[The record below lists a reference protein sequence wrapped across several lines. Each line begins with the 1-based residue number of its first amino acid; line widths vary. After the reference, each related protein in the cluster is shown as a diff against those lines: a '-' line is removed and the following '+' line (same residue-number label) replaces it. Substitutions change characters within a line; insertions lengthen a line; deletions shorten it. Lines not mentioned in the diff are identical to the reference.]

1 MTSMW
6 NAAEGDGFRAA
17 VRALTRRRVEIY
29 RDAGGTWRFA
39 ESLKSVSEDTAQEYE
54 GRTILEL
61 VQNGHDALGQAA
73 LGRIAVLAVTREDGG
88 VLYVANEGAVFTE
101 ENFRAITELALSSKA
116 AGEGIGNK
124 GLGFRSVLQLTD
136 WPEIYS
142 KSSPDS
148 RVFDGYCFRFARPE
162 DVRALVD
169 DPALAAR
176 VIEDISPLALPVPAD
191 VTDPVLKELAEDGY
205 STVVRL
211 PLRDRH
217 AWGLAVAQ
225 AEDMVNGEA
234 PLLLFL
240 DRVAELLVEVRDG
253 SDTVFRQALSRSE
266 RTSDLVTAGENN
278 SVREIDL
285 AEAGRYLLARR
296 TLDPEALSGAISR
309 SVQAREIDAAWDNW
323 DAEAWVAV
331 ALRLDVPLTHG
342 RMYTFL
348 PMAEGVHAPFPGH
361 AHAPFFT
368 KLARLDI
375 SETVALNAFLLDQL
389 AVLTVELGRRIRSQT
404 PHLLAADLVLDL
416 MCWDVPDRL
425 NAALGG
431 KLAAEPIVPLHGR
444 EAWGSLQ
451 GSYGWRPDGK
461 RSWRV
466 LTTAAL
472 TEAGADLLTPSVGP
486 VRHTRLDKLCRAV
499 LSRPFRP
506 PARLAAEWA
515 ETVAQSLIGCTE
527 PAGQVWAD
535 FYSDLSHAFARD
547 QGVLRGRR
555 IILTQDMRLRS
566 ALGSRAGSGR
576 QDATVFFHPEPDD
589 IADGDAAT
597 RVPGDLKALRR
608 RISFTHPAI
617 SWDVA
622 GRGFLER
629 NELVR
634 PYQLDRV
641 FDALN
646 DLLSDRPSEAL
657 SRDALTFAFRQ
668 YPLLTQSQRR
678 RLARIPF
685 RLPLADSGRWG
696 RAARCSFSPAW
707 GTEGAQR
714 LERFLTEGGSRI
726 PALAAQRDQWISGP
740 DDWPAQIRD
749 RVAYTEFL
757 EALGVC
763 DGLRPGAVGERLG
776 ACQGYE
782 LRPSG
787 LAVRLGLEDALA
799 NAWAADVRSGWTKFA
814 HPYTPY
820 EFTKAPAHLAGAT
833 EVAGLG
839 SAARREFAEL
849 LMHGLRTWGE
859 EVLTVTV
866 HRPTYPFK
874 DAHVWPTPLA
884 SYLRSL
890 AWLPVEDP
898 DGPSFVEPR
907 RAWFSTDG
915 ELPAFIPALPLSARR
930 LLTDRGVVERML
942 RLGLRRWDDPQHAG
956 AAVKQ
961 LADVLDEGDVPEYL
975 SVSFKRHYKQA
986 WSHIARTGRWPWAP
1000 GEEARLVV
1008 SRTNVLGTFTPS
1020 ADEAPVIVCD
1030 EADPLK
1036 EALIEP
1042 AGHPLLVAPEESGDA
1057 VVRLAEAN
1065 GLRAQRTSATHV
1077 QVRHRDGAPITPSGQ
1092 VAPFTRGREWL
1103 VTVVALAMELKSG
1116 AFVRRSE
1123 RGVRAALERLRAL
1136 RVVHAD
1142 DVEITISGTPAEPP
1156 SSTRALPLPDDEHPT
1171 VVVWRSDEGWD
1182 ELQAATPAVAQL
1194 LGRPWLQD
1202 ALELVL
1208 VKLERSFGGSS
1219 PTLVDDS
1226 VLAAALDTTEAKV
1239 AEIRR
1244 NLTGDVQDTVRL
1256 LRPVLACLA
1265 ADVWNE
1271 EAAHL
1276 LGRAAGERELA
1287 GVLDR
1292 LAPGLP
1298 LPSAE
1303 LVALARSCTKPAE
1316 LRDELGLDFQQ
1327 FNAALATLGPGYSP
1341 DYYPDRHEQVFGDF
1355 VRARSGILFDRLR
1368 ERYAVAAQQGE
1379 DISGYAAAR
1388 GLHDLRPDPDWLP
1401 RFITPPE
1408 EAMRDRVR
1416 EWLRAHGADGDL
1428 ERPTELEP
1436 VDRLRARNTAALD
1449 ALVPILPP
1457 LVTAWCRRHGVQVPA
1472 GWHGA
1477 VLMECR
1483 SHIDGTG
1490 LGDLLPLSEK
1500 HLLDAVERAVGWPDG
1515 MPHATDPAALGLTAK
1530 DFAQAAALTQGSGGS
1545 TTVAPRTI
1553 IIGDAEV
1560 RVGSDQL
1567 STIADIASK
1576 TIDEAFLAQS
1586 GRVRLDTVTGVP
1598 RPRSGGGPSPKPRI
1612 IVAKMKRT
1620 NEDQRSAIG
1629 LVGEVAA
1636 RAWLQRHYPDVRW
1649 TSGYAAVVNGDDE
1662 ASDSLGYD
1670 FEVTWRD
1677 TTRLYEVKALSDPCA
1692 ERVEFELGPS
1702 EVDAARR
1709 HARSNRYRILLI
1721 TSALV
1726 PEERRVFD
1734 LPNPFSAQGRD
1745 RFRMVSRGV
1754 RYQCSPLGKERPSDS
1769 H

>member
-1 MTSMW
+1 MTSTW
-6 NAAEGDGFRAA
+6 DAAECDRFRSA
-17 VRALTRRRVEIY
+17 VLALTRRRVEIY
-29 RDAGGTWRFA
+29 RGAGETWRFA

-61 VQNGHDALGQAA
+61 VQNGHDAIGEAA
-73 LGRIAVLAVTREDGG
+73 PGRIAVLVVPQEDDGI
-88 VLYVANEGAVFTE
+88 LYVANEGAVFAE

-124 GLGFRSVLQLTD
+124 GLGFRSVLQLSD

-148 RVFDGYCFRFARPE
+148 EVFDGYCFRFARPE
-162 DVRALVD
+162 DVRTLVD
-169 DPALAAR
+169 DPVLAAR
-176 VIEDISPLALPVPAD
+176 VIKDISPLALPVPAD
-191 VTDPVLKELAEDGY
+191 ATDPVLKELAEDGY

-217 AWGLAVAQ
+217 AWWLAVAQ
-225 AEDMVNGEA
+225 ARDMADGEA

-240 DRVAELLVEVRDG
+240 DRVTEVLVEVRDG
-253 SDTVFRQALSRSE
+253 SDTGFRSVLSRAE
-266 RTSDLVTAGENN
+266 RASDLVVACENDW
-278 SVREIDL
+278 VREVDL
-285 AEAGRYLLARR
+285 AGAGCYLLARR

-309 SVQAREIDAAWDNW
+309 SVQAREIDAAWENW

-331 ALRLDVPLTHG
+331 ALRIDAPLTHG

-375 SETVALNAFLLDQL
+375 SETVTLNAFLLDQL
-389 AVLTVELGRRIRSQT
+389 AVLTVELSRRIRSQT
-404 PHLLAADLVLDL
+404 PHLRAADLVLDL
-416 MCWDVPDRL
+416 MCWDSPDRL
-425 NAALGG
+425 DTALNE

-451 GSYGWRPDGK
+451 DSYGWRPDGK

-466 LTTAAL
+466 LTAEAL
-472 TEAGADLLTPSVGP
+472 TRAGADLLAPSVGP
-486 VRHTRLDKLCRAV
+486 ARHTRLDKLCRAV

-506 PARLAAEWA
+506 PSLLVAEWA
-515 ETVAQSLIGCTE
+515 ETVARSLLGGTE

-547 QGVLRGRR
+547 QVVLRGRR
-555 IILTQDMRLRS
+555 IILTQDMQLRS
-566 ALGSRAGSGR
+566 ALGGRAGSGR
-576 QDATVFFHPEPDD
+576 QEATVFFHPGPDD
-589 IADGDAAT
+589 MADGDTVT

-617 SWDVA
+617 AWDIA

-641 FDALN
+641 FDALD
-646 DLLSDRPSEAL
+646 DLLSDHPSEAL
-657 SRDALTFAFRQ
+657 RRDALTFAFRQ
-668 YPLLTQSQRR
+668 YPLLTQAQRR
-678 RLARIPF
+678 RLADIPF
-685 RLPLADSGRWG
+685 RLPLAGTGRWG
-696 RAARCSFSPAW
+696 RAASCSFSPAW
-707 GTEGAQR
+707 GTEGARR
-714 LERFLTEGGSRI
+714 LERFLAEGGTRI

-740 DDWPAQIRD
+740 DDWPAPVRD
-749 RVAYTEFL
+749 RAAYAEFL

-776 ACQGYE
+776 ACQGHE

-799 NAWAADVRSGWTKFA
+799 EAWPADVKSEWTKFA

-839 SAARREFAEL
+839 PSARREFAEL
-849 LMHGLRTWGE
+849 LMHGLRTWDE

-884 SYLRSL
+884 SCLRSM

-898 DGPSFVEPR
+898 EGPSFVEPR
-907 RAWFSTDG
+907 RAWFSADG
-915 ELPAFIPALPLSARR
+915 ELPAFVPALPLSTRR
-930 LLTDRGVVERML
+930 LLSDKSVVERMV
-942 RLGLRRWDDPQHAG
+942 RLGLRRWDDQQHAG
-956 AAVKQ
+956 AVVKQ
-961 LADVLDEGDVPEYL
+961 LAGVLDKGDVPEYL
-975 SVSFKRHYKQA
+975 SVSFKRHYERA
-986 WSHIARTGRWPWAP
+986 WSDIARTGRWPWAR

-1008 SRTNVLGTFTPS
+1008 SRSHVLGTFAPS
-1020 ADEAPVIVCD
+1020 SDDVPVIVCD
-1030 EADPLK
+1030 ETDPLK

-1042 AGHPLLVAPEESGDA
+1042 AGHPVLVAPAESGDT

-1077 QVRHRDGAPITPSGQ
+1077 QVRHRDGAPIAPSGQ
-1092 VAPFTRGREWL
+1092 AAVFIRGREWL

-1142 DVEITISGTPAEPP
+1142 DVEITVSGTPAEPP

-1171 VVVWRSDEGWD
+1171 VVVWRSEEGWD
-1182 ELQAATPAVAQL
+1182 ELQAATPAIAQL

-1208 VKLERSFGGSS
+1208 VKLERSFVGVS
-1219 PTLVDDS
+1219 PTLVDDG

-1239 AEIRR
+1239 VESRR

-1265 ADVWNE
+1265 ADAWNE

-1276 LGRAAGERELA
+1276 LNRAAGERELA
-1287 GVLDR
+1287 GIMDR
-1292 LAPGLP
+1292 LAPDLP
-1298 LPSAE
+1298 LSSAE
-1303 LVALARSCTKPAE
+1303 LVALARSCTTPAE
-1316 LRDELGLDFQQ
+1316 LRDELGIDFQQ
-1327 FNAALATLGPGYSP
+1327 FNAAMAALGPGYSP
-1341 DYYPDRHEQVFGDF
+1341 DYYPDRHDQVFGDF
-1355 VRARSGILFDRLR
+1355 VRARFGILLDRLR
-1368 ERYAVAAQQGE
+1368 ERYAAAARQGE
-1379 DISGYAAAR
+1379 DISGYAVAR
-1388 GLHDLRPDPDWLP
+1388 GLHDLQPDPDWLP

-1408 EAMRDRVR
+1408 EVMCARVG
-1416 EWLRAHGADGDL
+1416 EWLRAHGADDDL

-1436 VDRLRARNTAALD
+1436 ADRLRALNTAALD
-1449 ALVPILPP
+1449 ALVPTLTP

-1490 LGDLLPLSEK
+1490 LGDLLLLTEK
-1500 HLLDAVERAVGWPDG
+1500 DLLDAVERAVGWPDG
-1515 MPHATDPAALGLTAK
+1515 MPHATAPAALGLTNK
-1530 DFAQAAALTQGSGGS
+1530 DFAPTAAPSQGSGGS
-1545 TTVAPRTI
+1545 TIVAPRTI
-1553 IIGDAEV
+1553 TIGDAEV

-1567 STIADIASK
+1567 STIADIASR
-1576 TIDEAFLAQS
+1576 TVDEAFLAQS
-1586 GRVRLDTVTGVP
+1586 GRVRLDPVTGVP
-1598 RPRSGGGPSPKPRI
+1598 RPRSGGSSSAKPRI
-1612 IVAKMKRT
+1612 IVAKTKRAS
-1620 NEDQRSAIG
+1620 EDQRSAIG

-1649 TSGYAAVVNGDDE
+1649 VSGYAAVVNGDAE

-1670 FEVTWRD
+1670 FAVAWRD
-1677 TTRLYEVKALSDPCA
+1677 TTRLYEVKALSDPVA

-1702 EVDAARR
+1702 EVDAARS

-1734 LPNPFSAQGRD
+1734 LPNPFSAHGRD

-1754 RYQCSPLGKERPSDS
+1754 RYQCSPLGKG
-1769 H
+1769 

>member
-1 MTSMW
+1 MW
-6 NAAEGDGFRAA
+6 GAAEGDGFRAA
-17 VRALTRRRVEIY
+17 VSALTRRRVEIY
-29 RDAGGTWRFA
+29 RDAGETWRFA

-61 VQNGHDALGQAA
+61 VQNGHDALGDAA
-73 LGRIAVLAVTREDGG
+73 PGRIAVLAVSLEGGG
-88 VLYVANEGAVFTE
+88 VLYIANEGAVFAE

-142 KSSPDS
+142 KSAPDS
-148 RVFDGYCFRFARPE
+148 QTYDGYCFRFARPE
-162 DVRALVD
+162 DVRTLVD
-169 DPALAAR
+169 DSALAAR

-225 AEDMVNGEA
+225 AQNMVNGEA

-253 SDTVFRQALSRSE
+253 SDTAFRQALSRTE
-266 RTSDLVTAGENN
+266 RTSDLVTAGENDW
-278 SVREIDL
+278 VREVDL
-285 AEAGRYLLARR
+285 AGAGRYLLARR
-296 TLDPEALSGAISR
+296 TLDPEALSGAVSR
-309 SVQAREIDAAWDNW
+309 SVQAREIDAAWENW

-331 ALRLDVPLTHG
+331 ALRLDAPLPNG

-375 SETVALNAFLLDQL
+375 SETVSLNAFLLDQL
-389 AVLTVELGRRIRSQT
+389 AVLTVELSRRIRSET

-416 MCWDVPDRL
+416 TCWDVPDRL
-425 NAALGG
+425 DAALDGG
-431 KLAAEPIVPLHGR
+431 LTAEPIVPLHGSQ
-444 EAWGSLQ
+444 AWGSLRD
-451 GSYGWRPDGK
+451 SYGWPDGK

-466 LTTAAL
+466 LTIEAL
-472 TEAGADLLTPSVGP
+472 TGVGADLLTPSVGTA
-486 VRHTRLDKLCRAV
+486 RHTRLDKLCRVV

-506 PARLAAEWA
+506 PALLAAEWTEA
-515 ETVAQSLIGCTE
+515 VARSLLGGTE

-535 FYSDLSHAFARD
+535 FYSDVSHAFARD

-555 IILTQDMRLRS
+555 IILDQDMRLRS
-566 ALGSRAGSGR
+566 ALGGRTESGR

-597 RVPGDLKALRR
+597 RVPGELRALRR

-617 SWDVA
+617 AWDSA

-641 FDALN
+641 FDALD
-646 DLLSDRPSEAL
+646 DLLCGHPSEAL
-657 SRDALTFAFRQ
+657 GRDALTFAFRQ
-668 YPLLTQSQRR
+668 YPLLSNAQRR

-685 RLPLADSGRWG
+685 RLPLADTDRWG

-707 GTEGAQR
+707 GTEGARR
-714 LERFLTEGGSRI
+714 LERFLAEGGSRI
-726 PALAAQRDQWISGP
+726 PALVAQRDQWISGP
-740 DDWPAQIRD
+740 DDWPAPVQD
-749 RVAYTEFL
+749 RAAYTEFL

-763 DGLRPGAVGERLG
+763 DGLRPGVVGERLG
-776 ACQGYE
+776 ARQGHE
-782 LRPSG
+782 LRLAG
-787 LAVRLGLEDALA
+787 LAAGFGLGDPLA
-799 NAWAADVRSGWTKFA
+799 DTWCADVRSGWTKFQ
-814 HPYTPY
+814 HPYTLY
-820 EFTKAPAHLAGAT
+820 EFMHPPAHLAGAT

-839 SAARREFAEL
+839 PVARREFAEL

-859 EVLTVTV
+859 EVFTVTV
-866 HRPTYPFK
+866 HRPTYTFK
-874 DAHVWPTPLA
+874 DAHTWPTPLA
-884 SYLRSL
+884 SYLRGM
-890 AWLPVEDP
+890 AWLPVDDP
-898 DGPSFVEPR
+898 DSPSFVEPR
-907 RAWFSTDG
+907 RAWFTADG
-915 ELPAFIPALPLSARR
+915 ELPAFVPALPLSTRR
-930 LLTDRGVVERML
+930 LLTHKSVVERML
-942 RLGLRRWDDPQHAG
+942 KLGLRRWDAPQHAG

-961 LADVLDEGDVPEYL
+961 LADLLDKGYVPEYL
-975 SVSFKRHYKQA
+975 SVSFKRHYERA
-986 WSHIARTGRWPWAP
+986 WSNIARTGRWPWAQ

-1008 SRTNVLGTFTPS
+1008 SRTHELGTFTPS

-1042 AGHPLLVAPEESGDA
+1042 AGHPVLVATAESGDA
-1057 VVRLAEAN
+1057 LVRLAEGN
-1065 GLRAQRTSATHV
+1065 GLRVQRTSVTQV
-1077 QVRHRDGAPITPSGQ
+1077 QVRHRDGAPIKPSGQ
-1092 VAPFTRGREWL
+1092 AAVFIREREWL
-1103 VTVVALAMELKSG
+1103 VTVLALAMELKSG
-1116 AFVRRSE
+1116 AFVRPSE
-1123 RGVRAALERLRAL
+1123 RGVRAALERLRAI
-1136 RVVHAD
+1136 RVVLAD
-1142 DVEITISGTPAEPP
+1142 DVEITVSGTPAKPP

-1226 VLAAALDTTEAKV
+1226 TLAAALDTTEARV

-1265 ADVWNE
+1265 ADAWNE

-1276 LGRAAGERELA
+1276 LGRAAGERELVA
-1287 GVLDR
+1287 IVDR

-1298 LPSAE
+1298 LPPAE
-1303 LVALARSCTKPAE
+1303 LVALARSCTRWAE
-1316 LRDELGLDFQQ
+1316 LRDELALDFEQ
-1327 FNAALATLGPGYSP
+1327 FNVALVALGYPP
-1341 DYYPDRHEQVFGDF
+1341 EYYPDRHEQVFGDF
-1355 VRARSGILFDRLR
+1355 VRARSGIILDRLR

-1379 DISGYAAAR
+1379 DIAGYSVAR
-1388 GLHDLRPDPDWLP
+1388 GLHDLQPDPDWLP

-1416 EWLRAHGADGDL
+1416 EWLRAHGADDDL

-1449 ALVPILPP
+1449 ALVPTLTP
-1457 LVTAWCRRHGVQVPA
+1457 LVTAWCHRHGVQVPG

-1477 VLMECR
+1477 VLLECK
-1483 SHIDGTG
+1483 SFIDGTG
-1490 LGDLLPLSEK
+1490 LGDLLPLSEGR
-1500 HLLDAVERAVGWPDG
+1500 LLDAVGHAVGWPAG
-1515 MPHATDPAALGLTAK
+1515 MPPAAEAAALGLT
-1530 DFAQAAALTQGSGGS
+1530 DRDLTQTATRARDSGAS
-1545 TTVAPRTI
+1545 TIVAPRTI
-1553 IIGDAEV
+1553 TIGDAEV

-1567 STIADIASK
+1567 STIADIASR
-1576 TIDEAFLAQS
+1576 TIDEAFLVQS

-1598 RPRSGGGPSPKPRI
+1598 RPRSGGGPIAKPRI
-1612 IVAKMKRT
+1612 VVAKTKRT

-1649 TSGYAAVVNGDDE
+1649 VSGYAAVVNGDDA

-1677 TTRLYEVKALSDPCA
+1677 TTRLYEVKALSDPSA
-1692 ERVEFELGPS
+1692 ERVEFELGAS

-1709 HARSNRYRILLI
+1709 HARGNRYRILLI
-1721 TSALV
+1721 TSALA
-1726 PEERRVFD
+1726 PEDRRVFD

-1754 RYQCSPLGKERPSDS
+1754 RYQCSPLGKG
-1769 H
+1769 

>member
-6 NAAEGDGFRAA
+6 DAAECDRFRSA
-17 VRALTRRRVEIY
+17 VLALTRRRVEIY
-29 RDAGGTWRFA
+29 RDAGESWRFA

-73 LGRIAVLAVTREDGG
+73 PGRIAVLAVTRKDGG
-88 VLYVANEGAVFTE
+88 VLYVANEGAVFAE
-101 ENFRAITELALSSKA
+101 KNFRAITELALSSKA

-148 RVFDGYCFRFARPE
+148 QVFDGYCFRFARPK
-162 DVRALVD
+162 DVRTLVD

-205 STVVRL
+205 ATVVRL

-225 AEDMVNGEA
+225 AEDVVNGEA

-253 SDTVFRQALSRSE
+253 SDTAFRQALSRTE
-266 RTSDLVTAGENN
+266 RTSDLVTA
-278 SVREIDL
+278 SDDDWVREVDL
-285 AEAGRYLLARR
+285 AGAGRYLLARR
-296 TLDPEALSGAISR
+296 TLDPGALKGAISR
-309 SVQAREIDAAWDNW
+309 SVQARAIDAAWENW

-331 ALRLDVPLTHG
+331 ALRLDVPLPNG

-389 AVLTVELGRRIRSQT
+389 AVLTVELSRRIRSEA

-425 NAALGG
+425 DVALDGR
-431 KLAAEPIVPLHGR
+431 LASEPIVPLHGK

-451 GSYGWRPDGK
+451 DSYGWPDGK

-466 LTTAAL
+466 VTTEAL
-472 TEAGADLLTPSVGP
+472 TRAGADLLTPFVGP

-506 PARLAAEWA
+506 SALLAAEWA
-515 ETVAQSLIGCTE
+515 EIVARSLLGGTE

-535 FYSDLSHAFARD
+535 FYSDLSHVFARD

-555 IILTQDMRLRS
+555 IILDQDRRLRS
-566 ALGSRAGSGR
+566 ALGGGTETGR

-589 IADGDAAT
+589 ITDGAATT

-617 SWDVA
+617 AWDSA

-641 FDALN
+641 FDALD
-646 DLLSDRPSEAL
+646 DLLSGHPSEAL
-657 SRDALTFAFRQ
+657 GRDALTFAFRQ
-668 YPLLTQSQRR
+668 YPLLTQAQRR

-707 GTEGAQR
+707 GTEGARR
-714 LERFLTEGGSRI
+714 LERFLTEGGFRI

-740 DDWPAQIRD
+740 DDWPAPVRD
-749 RVAYTEFL
+749 RAAYAEFL

-799 NAWAADVRSGWTKFA
+799 EAWPADVRSGWTKFA
-814 HPYTPY
+814 HPYTSY
-820 EFTKAPAHLAGAT
+820 EFTKALPHLAGAT

-849 LMHGLRTWGE
+849 LMHGLRTWDE

-884 SYLRSL
+884 SYLRSM

-898 DGPSFVEPR
+898 EGPSFVEPR
-907 RAWFSTDG
+907 RAWFSADG
-915 ELPAFIPALPLSARR
+915 ELPAFVPALPLSTRR
-930 LLTDRGVVERML
+930 LLSDKSVVERMV

-956 AAVKQ
+956 AVVKQ
-961 LADVLDEGDVPEYL
+961 LADVLDKGDVPEYL
-975 SVSFKRHYKQA
+975 SVSFKRHYERA
-986 WSHIARTGRWPWAP
+986 CSDIARTGRWPWAR

-1008 SRTNVLGTFTPS
+1008 SRAHVLGTFTPS
-1020 ADEAPVIVCD
+1020 SDEVPVIVCD
-1030 EADPLK
+1030 ETDPLK

-1042 AGHPLLVAPEESGDA
+1042 AGHPVLVVPAESGDA

-1092 VAPFTRGREWL
+1092 AAVFIRGREWL
-1103 VTVVALAMELKSG
+1103 VTVVALALELKSG

-1142 DVEITISGTPAEPP
+1142 DVEITVAGTPAEPP

-1171 VVVWRSDEGWD
+1171 VVVWRSEEGWD
-1182 ELQAATPAVAQL
+1182 ELQAATPAIAQL

-1208 VKLERSFGGSS
+1208 VKLERSFGGVS
-1219 PTLVDDS
+1219 PTLVDDG

-1239 AEIRR
+1239 VEIRR

-1265 ADVWNE
+1265 ADAWNE

-1287 GVLDR
+1287 GIIDR
-1292 LAPGLP
+1292 LAPDLP

-1303 LVALARSCTKPAE
+1303 LVALARACTKPAE
-1316 LRDELGLDFQQ
+1316 VRDELGIDFQQ
-1327 FNAALATLGPGYSP
+1327 FNAALAALGPGYSP
-1341 DYYPDRHEQVFGDF
+1341 DYYPHRHEQVFGDF
-1355 VRARSGILFDRLR
+1355 VSARFRILLDRLR
-1368 ERYAVAAQQGE
+1368 ERYAAAARQGE

-1388 GLHDLRPDPDWLP
+1388 GLHDLQPDPDWLP

-1408 EAMRDRVR
+1408 EAMRARVR
-1416 EWLRAHGADGDL
+1416 EWLRAHGADDDL

-1436 VDRLRARNTAALD
+1436 ADRLRAHNTAALD
-1449 ALVPILPP
+1449 ALVPTLTP
-1457 LVTAWCRRHGVQVPA
+1457 LVTAWCRRHGVRVPA

-1490 LGDLLPLSEK
+1490 LGDLLLLSEK

-1515 MPHATDPAALGLTAK
+1515 MPHATDPAALGLTDK
-1530 DFAQAAALTQGSGGS
+1530 DFAPTVAPPQGSGGS
-1545 TTVAPRTI
+1545 TNVAPRTI
-1553 IIGDAEV
+1553 TIGDAEV

-1567 STIADIASK
+1567 STIADIASRSV
-1576 TIDEAFLAQS
+1576 DEAFLAQS

-1598 RPRSGGGPSPKPRI
+1598 RPRSGGGSSAKPRI
-1612 IVAKMKRT
+1612 VVAKTKRAS
-1620 NEDQRSAIG
+1620 EDQRSAIG

-1649 TSGYAAVVNGDDE
+1649 VSGYAAVVNGDDE
-1662 ASDSLGYD
+1662 TSDSLGYD
-1670 FEVTWRD
+1670 FEVAWRD
-1677 TTRLYEVKALSDPCA
+1677 TTRLYEVKALSDPGA

-1702 EVDAARR
+1702 EVDTARR

-1754 RYQCSPLGKERPSDS
+1754 RYQCSPLGRG
-1769 H
+1769 

>member
-1 MTSMW
+1 MI
-6 NAAEGDGFRAA
+6 AR
-17 VRALTRRRVEIY
+17 TRRRIEIY
-29 RDAGGTWRFA
+29 RDAGETWRFA

-61 VQNGHDALGQAA
+61 VQNGHDALGSAVP
-73 LGRIAVLAVTREDGG
+73 GRIAVLAVSQESGG
-88 VLYVANEGAVFTE
+88 VLYVANEGAGFAE

-142 KSSPDS
+142 KSSAAS
-148 RVFDGYCFRFARPE
+148 AAFDGYCFRFARPE
-162 DVRALVD
+162 DVRILVE
-169 DPALAAR
+169 DPALATR

-191 VTDPVLKELAEDGY
+191 VADPVLKELAEDGY

-211 PLRDRH
+211 PLRNQH
-217 AWGLAVAQ
+217 AWRLAVAQ

-253 SDTVFRQALSRSE
+253 SDGAFRHVLSRAE
-266 RTSDLVTAGENN
+266 RTSDVVIPRETDW
-278 SVREIDL
+278 VREVDL
-285 AEAGRYLLARR
+285 AGAGRYLLARR
-296 TLDPEALSGAISR
+296 TLECEALSGAISR
-309 SVQAREIDAAWDNW
+309 SVQAREIDAAWENW

-331 ALRLDVPLTHG
+331 ALRLDTPLTHG

-348 PMAEGVHAPFPGH
+348 PMAAGVHAPFPGY

-375 SETVALNAFLLDQL
+375 SEAVALNAFLLDQL
-389 AVLTVELGRRIRSQT
+389 AVLTVDLSRRIRSET

-416 MCWDVPDRL
+416 MCWDAPARL
-425 NAALGG
+425 DAALDRQ
-431 KLAAEPIVPLHGR
+431 LANEPIVPLHGR

-451 GSYGWRPDGK
+451 DSYGWPDGK

-466 LTTAAL
+466 LTTEAL
-472 TEAGADLLTPSVGP
+472 TQAGAELLAPSVGS

-506 PARLAAEWA
+506 PARLAAEWV
-515 ETVAQSLIGCTE
+515 ETVARALLGSEEPSGLI
-527 PAGQVWAD
+527 WAD
-535 FYSDLSHAFARD
+535 FYSDVSHAFARD
-547 QGVLRGRR
+547 HSVLRGRR
-555 IILTQDMRLRS
+555 IILDQDMRLRS
-566 ALGSRAGSGR
+566 ALGGRTPSGK
-576 QDATVFFHPEPDD
+576 QDATVFFHPGLDD
-589 IADGDAAT
+589 SADGDAAT

-617 SWDVA
+617 AWDSA

-641 FDALN
+641 FDALH
-646 DLLSDRPSEAL
+646 DLLSARPSEAL
-657 SRDALTFAFRQ
+657 SRDALTFVFRQ
-668 YPLLTQSQRR
+668 FPLLTQAQRR

-685 RLPLADSGRWG
+685 RLPLAAGDRWG
-696 RAARCSFSPAW
+696 RAVRCSFSPAW

-714 LERFLTEGGSRI
+714 LERFLAEGGARI
-726 PALAAQRDQWISGP
+726 PDLAAQQDQWISGP
-740 DDWPAQIRD
+740 DDWPAPVRD
-749 RVAYTEFL
+749 RAVYAEFL
-757 EALGVC
+757 AALGVC
-763 DGLRPGAVGERLG
+763 DGLRPASVGERLG

-782 LRPSG
+782 LRPSI
-787 LAVRLGLEDALA
+787 LAVRFGLEDTLA
-799 NAWAADVRSGWTKFA
+799 DAWSADVKSGWTKFT

-820 EFTKAPAHLAGAT
+820 EFAHAPAYLAGAT

-859 EVLTVTV
+859 DVLTVTV

-874 DAHVWPTPLA
+874 DAHTWPTPLA

-898 DGPSFVEPR
+898 DGTSFVEPR

-915 ELPAFIPALPLSARR
+915 ELPAFIPALPLSTRR
-930 LLTDRGVVERML
+930 LLTDRAVAERMV
-942 RLGLRRWDDPQHAG
+942 RLGLRKWDDPQYAG

-961 LADVLDEGDVPEYL
+961 LGDVLGKGDVPEYL
-975 SVSFKRHYKQA
+975 SVSFKRHYERA
-986 WSHIARTGRWPWAP
+986 WSHIVRTGRWPWAP

-1008 SRTNVLGTFTPS
+1008 SRTNVLGTFTPA
-1020 ADEAPVIVCD
+1020 ADETPVIVCD

-1036 EALIEP
+1036 EALIEL
-1042 AGHPLLVAPEESGDA
+1042 AGHPVLVAPAESGDA

-1065 GLRAQRTSATHV
+1065 GLKTERTSVTHV
-1077 QVRHRDGAPITPSGQ
+1077 LVRHRDGAPITPSEQAAVLLG
-1092 VAPFTRGREWL
+1092 GREWL

-1123 RGVRAALERLRAL
+1123 RGVRAALERLRAI

-1142 DVEITISGTPAEPP
+1142 DVEITVSGTPTEPP
-1156 SSTRALPLPDDEHPT
+1156 STTRALPLPDEEHPT
-1171 VVVWRSDEGWD
+1171 VVVWRSEEGWD
-1182 ELQAATPAVAQL
+1182 ELQAATPAIAQL

-1208 VKLERSFGGSS
+1208 VKLERSFGGNS
-1219 PTLVDDS
+1219 PTHIDDS

-1239 AEIRR
+1239 TEIRR
-1244 NLTGDVQDTVRL
+1244 ALTGDVQDTVRL

-1265 ADVWNE
+1265 ADWNE
-1271 EAAHL
+1271 EAAYV
-1276 LGRAAGERELA
+1276 LGRAVGEREL
-1287 GVLDR
+1287 VEIIDR
-1292 LAPGLP
+1292 FAPGLP
-1298 LPSAE
+1298 LSSAE

-1316 LRDELGLDFQQ
+1316 LRDELGLELQQ
-1327 FNAALATLGPGYSP
+1327 FNAALSSLGPGYSP
-1341 DYYPDRHEQVFGDF
+1341 DHYPARHEQVFGDF
-1355 VRARSGILFDRLR
+1355 VRARSGTILDRLR
-1368 ERYAVAAQQGE
+1368 ERYAVAARQGE
-1379 DISGYAAAR
+1379 DMSGYAAAR
-1388 GLHDLRPDPDWLP
+1388 SLHDLQPDQGWLP
-1401 RFITPPE
+1401 LFITPPE
-1408 EAMRDRVR
+1408 EPMHNRVQ
-1416 EWLRAHGADGDL
+1416 EWLRAHGADDDL
-1428 ERPTELEP
+1428 ERPTGLQP
-1436 VDRLRARNTAALD
+1436 VDRLRVLNATALE
-1449 ALVPILPP
+1449 ALVPTLVP
-1457 LVTAWCRRHGVQVPA
+1457 LVAAWCRRHGAQVPA

-1477 VLMECR
+1477 VLLECK
-1483 SHIDGTG
+1483 SLIDGTG
-1490 LGDLLPLSEK
+1490 MSDLLLLSKEQ
-1500 HLLDAVERAVGWPDG
+1500 LLDEVRRAVGWPAG
-1515 MPHATDPAALGLTAK
+1515 MPHTANPATLGLTDK
-1530 DFAQAAALTQGSGGS
+1530 DLAQTTARSQGSGGS
-1545 TTVAPRTI
+1545 IGAAPRTI
-1553 IIGDAEV
+1553 TIGDAEV
-1560 RVGSDQL
+1560 RVGRDQF
-1567 STIADIASK
+1567 SAIADIASR
-1576 TIDEAFLAQS
+1576 TIDESFLAQT
-1586 GRVRLDTVTGVP
+1586 GRVRLDTVAGVP
-1598 RPRSGGGPSPKPRI
+1598 RPRHGGASSAKPRI
-1612 IVAKMKRT
+1612 VVAKMT
-1620 NEDQRSAIG
+1620 QANEDQRSAIG

-1636 RAWLQRHYPDVRW
+1636 RAWLQRHYPDVKW
-1649 TSGYAAVVNGDDE
+1649 TSGYAAVINDDHE

-1670 FEVTWRD
+1670 FEVAWRD
-1677 TTRLYEVKALSDPCA
+1677 TTRLFEVKALSEPCA

-1709 HARSNRYRILLI
+1709 HARGNRYRILLI

-1726 PEERRVFD
+1726 PEERHVFE

-1745 RFRMVSRGV
+1745 RFRGIAEVSPKGAT
-1754 RYQCSPLGKERPSDS
+1754 G
-1769 H
+1769 

>member
-6 NAAEGDGFRAA
+6 DAAEDDGFRSA
-17 VRALTRRRVEIY
+17 VLALTRRRVEIY
-29 RDAGGTWRFA
+29 RDAGETWRFA

-73 LGRIAVLAVTREDGG
+73 PGRIAVLAVNRDDGG
-88 VLYVANEGAVFTE
+88 FLYVANEGAVFAE
-101 ENFRAITELALSSKA
+101 ANFRAITELALSSKA

-142 KSSPDS
+142 KSSPGS
-148 RVFDGYCFRFARPE
+148 PVLDGYCFRFAGPE
-162 DVRALVD
+162 DVRSLVD

-225 AEDMVNGEA
+225 AQDMVNGEA

-240 DRVAELLVEVRDG
+240 DRVAGLLVEVRDG
-253 SDTVFRQALSRSE
+253 SDTAFRQALSRTE
-266 RTSDLVTAGENN
+266 RTSDLVTAGE
-278 SVREIDL
+278 SDWVREVDL
-285 AEAGRYLLARR
+285 AGAGRYLLARR
-296 TLDPEALSGAISR
+296 TLDPGALSGAISR
-309 SVQAREIDAAWDNW
+309 SVTAREIDAAWENW

-331 ALRLDVPLTHG
+331 ALRLDASLAHG

-389 AVLTVELGRRIRSQT
+389 AALTVELSRRLRSET

-416 MCWDVPDRL
+416 MCWDLPDRL
-425 NAALGG
+425 DAALDG
-431 KLAAEPIVPLHGR
+431 KLAAEPIVPLLGS

-451 GSYGWRPDGK
+451 NSYGWPDGK

-466 LTTAAL
+466 LTTEAL
-472 TEAGADLLTPSVGP
+472 TRSGADLLTPSVGP
-486 VRHTRLDKLCRAV
+486 VRHTRLDKLSRAV

-506 PARLAAEWA
+506 PALLAAEWA
-515 ETVAQSLIGCTE
+515 ETVARSLLGGSGT
-527 PAGQVWAD
+527 AGRVWAD

-555 IILTQDMRLRS
+555 IILDQDMRLRR
-566 ALGSRAGSGR
+566 ALGGRTESGR
-576 QDATVFFHPEPDD
+576 QDATVFFHPEPGDH
-589 IADGDAAT
+589 ADGDSAT

-617 SWDVA
+617 AWDAA

-641 FDALN
+641 FDALD
-646 DLLSDRPSEAL
+646 DLLGGHPSEAL
-657 SRDALTFAFRQ
+657 GRDALTFAFRQ
-668 YPLLTQSQRR
+668 YPLLTQAQRR

-685 RLPLADSGRWG
+685 RLPLADAGRWG

-707 GTEGAQR
+707 GTEGARR
-714 LERFLTEGGSRI
+714 LERFLAEGGSRI

-740 DDWPAQIRD
+740 DDWPAPVRD
-749 RVAYTEFL
+749 RAAYTEFL
-757 EALGVC
+757 QSLGVC

-776 ACQGYE
+776 ARQGHE
-782 LRPSG
+782 LRLAELAAGFG
-787 LAVRLGLEDALA
+787 LGDALA
-799 NAWAADVRSGWTKFA
+799 DTWSADVRSGWTRFQ
-814 HPYTPY
+814 HPYTLY
-820 EFTKAPAHLAGAT
+820 EFTHPPAHLAGAT

-839 SAARREFAEL
+839 PAARREFAEL
-849 LMHGLRTWGE
+849 LLHGLRTWGE
-859 EVLTVTV
+859 EVFTVTV
-866 HRPTYPFK
+866 HRPTYSFR
-874 DAHVWPTPLA
+874 DAHDWPTPLA
-884 SYLRSL
+884 SYLRGM
-890 AWLPVEDP
+890 AWLPVEEP
-898 DGPSFVEPR
+898 DGPSFVPPR

-915 ELPAFIPALPLSARR
+915 ELPAFVAALPLSTRR
-930 LLTDRGVVERML
+930 LLTDRAVVERML
-942 RLGLRRWDDPQHAG
+942 RLGLRRWEERQHAG
-956 AAVKQ
+956 AVVKQ
-961 LADVLDEGDVPEYL
+961 LADVLDKGEVPEYL
-975 SVSFKRHYKQA
+975 SVSFKRHYERA
-986 WSHIARTGRWPWAP
+986 WSNIVRTGRWPWAP
-1000 GEEARLVV
+1000 GEEVRLVV
-1008 SRTNVLGTFTPS
+1008 SRTHVLGTFTPS
-1020 ADEAPVIVCD
+1020 ADDAPVIVCD

-1042 AGHPLLVAPEESGDA
+1042 AGHPVLVVPADSGDA
-1057 VVRLAEAN
+1057 VVLLAETN
-1065 GLRAQRTSATHV
+1065 GLRARRTSATHV
-1077 QVRHRDGAPITPSGQ
+1077 QVRHRDGAPIAPSSQ
-1092 VAPFTRGREWL
+1092 AAVFIREREWL

-1123 RGVRAALERLRAL
+1123 RGVRAALERLRAI

-1142 DVEITISGTPAEPP
+1142 DVEITLSGTPAEPP

-1171 VVVWRSDEGWD
+1171 VVVWRSAEGWD

-1208 VKLERSFGGSS
+1208 VKLERSFGGIS
-1219 PTLVDDS
+1219 PTLVDDG

-1265 ADVWNE
+1265 ADAWNE
-1271 EAAHL
+1271 QAAHL
-1276 LGRAAGERELA
+1276 LARASGERELV
-1287 GVLDR
+1287 GIIDR

-1303 LVALARSCTKPAE
+1303 LVALARSCTRPAE
-1316 LRDELGLDFQQ
+1316 LRDELALDFVQ
-1327 FNAALATLGPGYSP
+1327 FNTALVALGSSP

-1355 VRARSGILFDRLR
+1355 VRARSGILLDRLR

-1388 GLHDLRPDPDWLP
+1388 GLHDLQPDADWLP
-1401 RFITPPE
+1401 RFITPPV

-1416 EWLRAHGADGDL
+1416 EWLRAHGADDDL
-1428 ERPTELEP
+1428 DRPTELEP
-1436 VDRLRARNTAALD
+1436 VDRLRARNAAALD
-1449 ALVPILPP
+1449 ALVPALVP
-1457 LVTAWCRRHGVQVPA
+1457 LVTAWCRRHGVRVPA

-1483 SHIDGTG
+1483 SLIDGTG

-1500 HLLDAVERAVGWPDG
+1500 HLLDAVERAVGWPGG
-1515 MPHATDPAALGLTAK
+1515 MPHATDPTALGLTDK
-1530 DFAQAAALTQGSGGS
+1530 DFAQTAARPRDSGGS
-1545 TTVAPRTI
+1545 TIVAPRTI
-1553 IIGDAEV
+1553 TIGDAEV

-1567 STIADIASK
+1567 PTIADIASK
-1576 TIDEAFLAQS
+1576 SVDEAFLAQS
-1586 GRVRLDTVTGVP
+1586 GRVRLDTVAGVP
-1598 RPRSGGGPSPKPRI
+1598 RPRSGGNSSAKPRI
-1612 IVAKMKRT
+1612 VVAKTKRAS
-1620 NEDQRSAIG
+1620 EDQRSAIG

-1649 TSGYAAVVNGDDE
+1649 VSGYAAVVNGDDE

-1670 FEVTWRD
+1670 FEVAWRD
-1677 TTRLYEVKALSDPCA
+1677 TTRLYEVKALSDPSA

-1754 RYQCSPLGKERPSDS
+1754 RYQCSPLGKG
-1769 H
+1769 

>member
-6 NAAEGDGFRAA
+6 DAAESDGFRAA
-17 VRALTRRRVEIY
+17 VLALTRRRVEIY
-29 RDAGGTWRFA
+29 RDAGETWRFA

-73 LGRIAVLAVTREDGG
+73 PGRIAVLAVAREEGG
-88 VLYVANEGAVFTE
+88 VLYVANEGAMFAE

-148 RVFDGYCFRFARPE
+148 PVFDGYCFRFARPE
-162 DVRALVD
+162 DVRTLVD

-176 VIEDISPLALPVPAD
+176 VIEDVSPLALPVPAD

-217 AWGLAVAQ
+217 AWGRAVAQ
-225 AEDMVNGEA
+225 AQDMVNGEA

-240 DRVAELLVEVRDG
+240 DRVAELLVEMRDG
-253 SDTVFRQALSRSE
+253 SDTAFRQALSRTE
-266 RTSDLVTAGENN
+266 RTSDLVTAGDNDW
-278 SVREIDL
+278 VREVDL
-285 AEAGRYLLARR
+285 AGAGRYLLARR

-309 SVQAREIDAAWDNW
+309 SVQAREIDAAWENW

-331 ALRLDVPLTHG
+331 ALRLDAPLPNG

-348 PMAEGVHAPFPGH
+348 PMADGVHAPFPGH

-389 AVLTVELGRRIRSQT
+389 AVLTCELSRRIRSET

-416 MCWDVPDRL
+416 TCWDVPDRL
-425 NAALGG
+425 DAALDGR
-431 KLAAEPIVPLHGR
+431 LAAEPIVPLHGR

-451 GSYGWRPDGK
+451 DSYGWPDGK

-466 LTTAAL
+466 LTAEAL
-472 TEAGADLLTPSVGP
+472 TRAGADLLTPSVGP

-499 LSRPFRP
+499 TSRAFRP
-506 PARLAAEWA
+506 PPLLAAEWT
-515 ETVAQSLIGCTE
+515 ETVARSLLGGTE

-555 IILTQDMRLRS
+555 IILDQDMRLRS
-566 ALGSRAGSGR
+566 ALGGRTESGR

-589 IADGDAAT
+589 IADGDAAA

-617 SWDVA
+617 AWDSA

-641 FDALN
+641 FDALD
-646 DLLSDRPSEAL
+646 DLLSGHPSEAL
-657 SRDALTFAFRQ
+657 GRDALTFAFRQ
-668 YPLLTQSQRR
+668 YSLLTQAQRR

-685 RLPLADSGRWG
+685 RLPLADTGRWG

-707 GTEGAQR
+707 GTEGARR
-714 LERFLTEGGSRI
+714 LERFLAEGGSRI
-726 PALAAQRDQWISGP
+726 PALAAQRDQWISVP
-740 DDWPAQIRD
+740 DDWPAPVRD
-749 RVAYTEFL
+749 RAAYTEFL
-757 EALGVC
+757 ESLGVC

-776 ACQGYE
+776 ARQGHE
-782 LRPSG
+782 LRLAG
-787 LAVRLGLEDALA
+787 LAAGFGLGDTLADA
-799 NAWAADVRSGWTKFA
+799 WCADVRSGWTKFQ
-814 HPYTPY
+814 HPYTLY
-820 EFTKAPAHLAGAT
+820 EFTHPPAHLAGAA

-839 SAARREFAEL
+839 PAARREFAEL

-859 EVLTVTV
+859 EVFTVIV
-866 HRPTYPFK
+866 HRPTYTFK
-874 DAHVWPTPLA
+874 DAHTWPTPLA
-884 SYLRSL
+884 SYLRDM
-890 AWLPVEDP
+890 AWLPVEEP
-898 DGPSFVEPR
+898 DGPSCVAPR

-915 ELPAFIPALPLSARR
+915 ELPAFVPALPLSTRR

-942 RLGLRRWDDPQHAG
+942 RLGLRRWEDPQHAG

-961 LADVLDEGDVPEYL
+961 LADVLDKGDVPEYL
-975 SVSFKRHYKQA
+975 SVSFKRHYERA
-986 WSHIARTGRWPWAP
+986 WSNIARTGRWPWAP
-1000 GEEARLVV
+1000 GEQVRLAV
-1008 SRTNVLGTFTPS
+1008 SRTNVLGAFSPS
-1020 ADEAPVIVCD
+1020 SDEVPVIVCD

-1042 AGHPLLVAPEESGDA
+1042 AGHPVLVAPAESGDV

-1092 VAPFTRGREWL
+1092 AAVFIRGREWL

-1142 DVEITISGTPAEPP
+1142 DVEITVSGTPAEPP

-1208 VKLERSFGGSS
+1208 VKLERSFGGNS
-1219 PTLVDDS
+1219 PALIDDS
-1226 VLAAALDTTEAKV
+1226 TLAAALDTTEAKV
-1239 AEIRR
+1239 TEIRR

-1256 LRPVLACLA
+1256 LRPVLTCLA
-1265 ADVWNE
+1265 ADAWSE

-1287 GVLDR
+1287 GLIDR
-1292 LAPGLP
+1292 FAPGLP

-1316 LRDELGLDFQQ
+1316 LRDELGIDFQQ
-1327 FNAALATLGPGYSP
+1327 FNAALAALGPGYAP
-1341 DYYPDRHEQVFGDF
+1341 EYYPDRHEQVFGDF
-1355 VRARSGILFDRLR
+1355 VRARSGSLLDRLR
-1368 ERYAVAAQQGE
+1368 ERYAVAAQRGE
-1379 DISGYAAAR
+1379 DISGYATAR
-1388 GLHDLRPDPDWLP
+1388 GLHDLQPDPDWLP

-1408 EAMRDRVR
+1408 EAMRERVR
-1416 EWLRAHGADGDL
+1416 EWLRGHGADDDF

-1436 VDRLRARNTAALD
+1436 VDRLRARNAAALD
-1449 ALVPILPP
+1449 ALVPTLAP
-1457 LVTAWCRRHGVQVPA
+1457 LVTAWCRRHGVQVPG

-1477 VLMECR
+1477 VLLECR
-1483 SHIDGTG
+1483 SLIEGTG
-1490 LGDLLPLSEK
+1490 LGDLLPLSEEQ
-1500 HLLDAVERAVGWPDG
+1500 LLDAVERAVGWPAG
-1515 MPHATDPAALGLTAK
+1515 MPHAADPAALGLTDK
-1530 DFAQAAALTQGSGGS
+1530 DLAQTAARARDSGGS
-1545 TTVAPRTI
+1545 AVAAPRTI
-1553 IIGDAEV
+1553 TIGEAEV
-1560 RVGSDQL
+1560 RVGNDQL

-1586 GRVRLDTVTGVP
+1586 GRVRLDTVGGVP
-1598 RPRSGGGPSPKPRI
+1598 RPRTGGGSSAKPRI
-1612 IVAKMKRT
+1612 VVAKTKRT
-1620 NEDQRSAIG
+1620 SEDQRSAIG
-1629 LVGEVAA
+1629 LVGEVSA
-1636 RAWLQRHYPDVRW
+1636 RAWLQRHYADVRW
-1649 TSGYAAVVNGDDE
+1649 VSGYAAVVNRDGE

-1670 FEVTWRD
+1670 FEVAWQD
-1677 TTRLYEVKALSDPCA
+1677 TTRLYEVKALSEPYA

-1709 HARSNRYRILLI
+1709 HARGNRYRILLI

-1726 PEERRVFD
+1726 PEGRRVFD
-1734 LPNPFSAQGRD
+1734 LPNPFSTQGRD

-1754 RYQCSPLGKERPSDS
+1754 RYQCSPLGKG
-1769 H
+1769 

>member
-1 MTSMW
+1 MW
-6 NAAEGDGFRAA
+6 DATEDDEFRAA
-17 VRALTRRRVEIY
+17 VIALTRRRIEIY
-29 RDAGGTWRFA
+29 RDAGETWRFA

-61 VQNGHDALGQAA
+61 VQNGHDALGDADP
-73 LGRIAVLAVTREDGG
+73 GKIAVLAVPRESGG
-88 VLYVANEGAVFTE
+88 VLYVANEGAVFAE

-142 KSSPDS
+142 KSSPASSD
-148 RVFDGYCFRFARPE
+148 FDGYCFRFARPE
-162 DVRALVD
+162 DVHTLVD

-191 VTDPVLKELAEDGY
+191 ITDPVLKELAEDGY

-225 AEDMVNGEA
+225 AQDMVNGEA

-253 SDTVFRQALSRSE
+253 SDTSFRHLLSRVE
-266 RTSDLVTAGENN
+266 RASDLVTAGEADW
-278 SVREIDL
+278 VREVDL
-285 AEAGRYLLARR
+285 AGAGRYLLARR
-296 TLDPEALSGAISR
+296 TLGAEALSEAVSR
-309 SVQAREIDAAWDNW
+309 SVQAREIDAAWENW
-323 DAEAWVAV
+323 HAEAWVAV
-331 ALRLDVPLTHG
+331 ALRLDEPLTHG

-425 NAALGG
+425 DAALDGR
-431 KLAAEPIVPLHGR
+431 LAAEPIVPLHGR

-451 GSYGWRPDGK
+451 DSYGWPDGK
-461 RSWRV
+461 RSWRA
-466 LTTAAL
+466 LTTEAL
-472 TEAGADLLTPSVGP
+472 TRAGADLLTPSVGP
-486 VRHTRLDKLCRAV
+486 ARHTRLDKLCKAV

-506 PARLAAEWA
+506 PALLAAEWT
-515 ETVAQSLIGCTE
+515 ETVARSLLGGTE

-547 QGVLRGRR
+547 QGALRGRR

-566 ALGSRAGSGR
+566 ALGSRTGSGG

-589 IADGDAAT
+589 TADGDAVT

-608 RISFTHPAI
+608 RIAFTHPAI
-617 SWDVA
+617 TWDTA

-641 FDALN
+641 FDALD
-646 DLLSDRPSEAL
+646 DLLSDHSSEAL

-668 YPLLTQSQRR
+668 YPLLTQAQRG

-685 RLPLADSGRWG
+685 RLPPADTGRWD

-707 GTEGAQR
+707 GTEGARR
-714 LERFLTEGGSRI
+714 LERFLAEGGSRI
-726 PALAAQRDQWISGP
+726 PALAAQRDHWISGP
-740 DDWPAQIRD
+740 DDWPAPIRD
-749 RVAYTEFL
+749 RAAYVEFL
-757 EALGVC
+757 GALGVC

-776 ACQGYE
+776 ARQGHE
-782 LRPSG
+782 LRLAG
-787 LAVRLGLEDALA
+787 LAADFGLGSALA
-799 NAWAADVRSGWTKFA
+799 DTWSADVRSGWTRFQ
-814 HPYTPY
+814 HPYTLY
-820 EFTKAPAHLAGAT
+820 EFTHAPAHLEGAA

-839 SAARREFAEL
+839 PAARREFAEL

-859 EVLTVTV
+859 ELFTVTV
-866 HRPTYPFK
+866 HRPTYSFK
-874 DAHVWPTPLA
+874 DAHPWPTPLS
-884 SYLRSL
+884 SYLRGM
-890 AWLPVEDP
+890 AWLPVEEP
-898 DGPSFVEPR
+898 DGPSFVTPR

-915 ELPAFIPALPLSARR
+915 ELPAFVPALPLSTRR
-930 LLTDRGVVERML
+930 LLSDRGVVERML

-961 LADVLDEGDVPEYL
+961 LADVLDKGDVPEYL
-975 SVSFKRHYKQA
+975 SVSFKRHCERA
-986 WSHIARTGRWPWAP
+986 WSNIVRTGRWPWTP
-1000 GEEARLVV
+1000 DEEVRLVV
-1008 SRTNVLGTFTPS
+1008 SRAHTLGTFSPS
-1020 ADEAPVIVCD
+1020 SDEAPVIVCD
-1030 EADPLK
+1030 ETDPLK

-1042 AGHPLLVAPEESGDA
+1042 AGHPVLVAPAESGDA
-1057 VVRLAEAN
+1057 VVHLAGAN

-1092 VAPFTRGREWL
+1092 AAVFTKGREWL

-1123 RGVRAALERLRAL
+1123 RGLRAALERLRAL

-1142 DVEITISGTPAEPP
+1142 DVEITVSGTPAEPP
-1156 SSTRALPLPDDEHPT
+1156 PSTRALPLPDDEHPT

-1208 VKLERSFGGSS
+1208 VKLERSFGGGS
-1219 PTLVDDS
+1219 PTLVDDG

-1265 ADVWNE
+1265 ADAWNE
-1271 EAAHL
+1271 EASHL

-1287 GVLDR
+1287 GIIDR
-1292 LAPGLP
+1292 LVPGLTP
-1298 LPSAE
+1298 PSAE

-1316 LRDELGLDFQQ
+1316 LRDELGIDFQQ
-1327 FNAALATLGPGYSP
+1327 FNTALVALGYSP
-1341 DYYPDRHEQVFGDF
+1341 DHYPDRHEQAFGDF
-1355 VRARSGILFDRLR
+1355 VRARSGVLLDRLR
-1368 ERYAVAAQQGE
+1368 ERYATAAQQGE

-1388 GLHDLRPDPDWLP
+1388 GLHDLQPDPDWLP
-1401 RFITPPE
+1401 RFITLPE
-1408 EAMRDRVR
+1408 EAMSDRVR
-1416 EWLRAHGADGDL
+1416 EWLRAHGAEDDL
-1428 ERPTELEP
+1428 EQPTALEP
-1436 VDRLRARNTAALD
+1436 VDRLRTRNTAALD
-1449 ALVPILPP
+1449 ALVPVLTP

-1477 VLMECR
+1477 VLTECK
-1483 SHIDGTG
+1483 SHIEGTG
-1490 LGDLLPLSEK
+1490 LADLLPLSEEQ
-1500 HLLDAVERAVGWPDG
+1500 LLDAVERAVGWPDG
-1515 MPHATDPAALGLTAK
+1515 MPHATDPAALGLTDK
-1530 DFAQAAALTQGSGGS
+1530 DFARTAPRPQGSGGS
-1545 TTVAPRTI
+1545 TTIAPRTI
-1553 IIGDAEV
+1553 TIGATEV

-1576 TIDEAFLAQS
+1576 TIDETFLAQS
-1586 GRVRLDTVTGVP
+1586 GRVRLDTVVGVP
-1598 RPRSGGGPSPKPRI
+1598 RPRSGGGSSTKPRI
-1612 IVAKMKRT
+1612 VVAKTKRAT
-1620 NEDQRSAIG
+1620 EDQRSAIG
-1629 LVGEVAA
+1629 LVGEVTA

-1649 TSGYAAVVNGDDE
+1649 VSGYAAVVNGDDE

-1670 FEVTWRD
+1670 FEVKWRD
-1677 TTRLYEVKALSDPCA
+1677 TTRLYEVKALSDRAA

-1702 EVDAARR
+1702 EVDTARR
-1709 HARSNRYRILLI
+1709 HARSNRYRVLLI

-1734 LPNPFSAQGRD
+1734 LPNPFSVQGRD

-1754 RYQCSPLGKERPSDS
+1754 RYQCSPLGKG
-1769 H
+1769 

>member
-1 MTSMW
+1 MG
-6 NAAEGDGFRAA
+6 NDGFRGA
-17 VRALTRRRVEIY
+17 VTNLTRRRIEIY

-61 VQNGHDALGQAA
+61 LQNGHDALGDAA
-73 LGRIAVLAVTREDGG
+73 SGRIAVLALSGEDGG
-88 VLYVANEGAVFTE
+88 VLYVANEGSVFAE

-148 RVFDGYCFRFARPE
+148 SVFDGYCFRFTRPE

-191 VTDPVLKELAEDGY
+191 ATDPVLKELAEDGY

-225 AEDMVNGEA
+225 AQDMVEGEA

-240 DRVAELLVEVRDG
+240 DRVTELLVEVRDG
-253 SDTVFRQALSRSE
+253 SDTGFRSVLSRAE
-266 RTSDLVTAGENN
+266 RASDLVVACENDW
-278 SVREIDL
+278 VREVDL
-285 AEAGRYLLARR
+285 AGAGRYLLARR
-296 TLDPEALSGAISR
+296 TLDPEALSGAISH
-309 SVQAREIDAAWDNW
+309 SVQSREIDSAWENW

-331 ALRLDVPLTHG
+331 ALRLDAPLTHG

-375 SETVALNAFLLDQL
+375 SEAVALNAFLLDQL

-404 PHLLAADLVLDL
+404 PYLHAADLVLDL

-425 NAALGG
+425 DAALGG

-451 GSYGWRPDGK
+451 DSYGWRPDGK

-466 LTTAAL
+466 LTTEAL
-472 TEAGADLLTPSVGP
+472 TGAGADLLTPSVGS
-486 VRHTRLDKLCRAV
+486 VRHTRMDKLCRTL

-506 PARLAAEWA
+506 PALMAAEWA
-515 ETVAQSLIGCTE
+515 ETVAESLLDGTE
-527 PAGQVWAD
+527 PGGRTWGD

-547 QGVLRGRR
+547 QVVLRGRR
-555 IILTQDMRLRS
+555 IILTQDMQLRS
-566 ALGSRAGSGR
+566 ALGDRTGAGG
-576 QDATVFFHPEPDD
+576 QDTTVFFHPEPDD
-589 IADGDAAT
+589 IADGDAVT
-597 RVPGDLKALRR
+597 RVPSDLKALRR

-617 SWDVA
+617 VWDTA

-641 FDALN
+641 FDALD
-646 DLLSDRPSEAL
+646 DLLSGQPSEAL
-657 SRDALTFAFRQ
+657 RRDALTFTFRQ
-668 YPLLTQSQRR
+668 YPLLTQPQRR

-685 RLPLADSGRWG
+685 RLPLADAGRWA
-696 RAARCSFSPAW
+696 RAAQCSFSPAW
-707 GTEGAQR
+707 GTEGARR
-714 LERFLTEGGSRI
+714 LERFLAEGGSRI
-726 PALAAQRDQWISGP
+726 PAMAAQRDQWISGP
-740 DDWPAQIRD
+740 DDWPAPVRN
-749 RVAYTEFL
+749 RAAYTEFL
-757 EALGVC
+757 KALGVC
-763 DGLRPGAVGERLG
+763 DGLRPGTVGERLG
-776 ACQGYE
+776 ARHGRE

-787 LAVRLGLEDALA
+787 LAAGFGLGSLLADA
-799 NAWAADVRSGWTKFA
+799 WCADVRSGWSRFQ

-820 EFTKAPAHLAGAT
+820 EFTHAPAHLEGAV
-833 EVAGLG
+833 EVAELG
-839 SAARREFAEL
+839 FTARREFAEL

-859 EVLTVTV
+859 ELFTVTV
-866 HRPTYPFK
+866 HRRTYSFK
-874 DAHVWPTPLA
+874 DPHTWPTPLA

-898 DGPSFVEPR
+898 DGLSFVEPR

-915 ELPAFIPALPLSARR
+915 ELPAFVPALPLSTRR
-930 LLTDRGVVERML
+930 LLTDGSVVERML
-942 RLGLRRWDDPQHAG
+942 RLGLRRWDDPRHSG
-956 AAVKQ
+956 EAVKQ
-961 LADVLDEGDVPEYL
+961 LADVLDKGDVPDYL
-975 SVSFKRHYKQA
+975 SVSFKRHYERA
-986 WSHIARTGRWPWAP
+986 WSNIARTGRWPW
-1000 GEEARLVV
+1000 GRDEKARLVV
-1008 SRTNVLGTFTPS
+1008 SRAHVLGTFTPS
-1020 ADEAPVIVCD
+1020 SDEVPVIVRD
-1030 EADPLK
+1030 ETDPLK

-1042 AGHPLLVAPEESGDA
+1042 AGHPVLVAPAESGDV

-1092 VAPFTRGREWL
+1092 TAVFIRGREWL

-1123 RGVRAALERLRAL
+1123 RGIRAALERLRAL

-1142 DVEITISGTPAEPP
+1142 DVEITVSGMPAEPP
-1156 SSTRALPLPDDEHPT
+1156 SSTRALPLPDGEHPT
-1171 VVVWRSDEGWD
+1171 VVVWRSEEGWD

-1208 VKLERSFGGSS
+1208 VKLERSFGGGS
-1219 PTLVDDS
+1219 PALVDDG

-1265 ADVWNE
+1265 ADAWNE

-1287 GVLDR
+1287 GIIDR
-1292 LAPGLP
+1292 IAPDLP
-1298 LPSAE
+1298 LPPAE

-1316 LRDELGLDFQQ
+1316 LRDELRLDFQQ
-1327 FNAALATLGPGYSP
+1327 FNAALTSLGPGYSP
-1341 DYYPDRHEQVFGDF
+1341 DHYPERHEQVFGDF
-1355 VRARSGILFDRLR
+1355 VRSHSEILLDRLR
-1368 ERYAVAAQQGE
+1368 ERYATAAQQGE

-1388 GLHDLRPDPDWLP
+1388 GFHDLQPDPDWLP

-1416 EWLRAHGADGDL
+1416 EWLRGHGADDDL
-1428 ERPTELEP
+1428 ERPTALEP
-1436 VDRLRARNTAALD
+1436 VDRLRTRNTAALD
-1449 ALVPILPP
+1449 ALVPVLTP

-1490 LGDLLPLSEK
+1490 LGDLLPLNEEQ
-1500 HLLDAVERAVGWPDG
+1500 LLDVVERAVGWPDG
-1515 MPHATDPAALGLTAK
+1515 MPHATDPAALGLTDK
-1530 DFAQAAALTQGSGGS
+1530 DFTQTAAQPQGAGGS
-1545 TTVAPRTI
+1545 IVVTPRTI
-1553 IIGDAEV
+1553 TIGDAEV
-1560 RVGSDQL
+1560 RVGNDQL

-1598 RPRSGGGPSPKPRI
+1598 RPRSGGGSPAKPRI
-1612 IVAKMKRT
+1612 VVAKTKRT
-1620 NEDQRSAIG
+1620 SEDQRSAIG

-1636 RAWLQRHYPDVRW
+1636 RAWLQRRYSDVRW

-1670 FEVTWRD
+1670 FEVAWRG
-1677 TTRLYEVKALSDPCA
+1677 TTRLYEVKALSDPAA

-1754 RYQCSPLGKERPSDS
+1754 RYQCSPLGKG
-1769 H
+1769 

>member
-1 MTSMW
+1 MET
-6 NAAEGDGFRAA
+6 DGFRAA
-17 VRALTRRRVEIY
+17 VVALTRRRVEIY
-29 RDAGGTWRFA
+29 RDAGETWRFA

-61 VQNGHDALGQAA
+61 VQNGHDALGHAEP
-73 LGRIAVLAVTREDGG
+73 GRIAVLAVSGEGGG
-88 VLYVANEGAVFTE
+88 VLYVANEGSVFAK

-142 KSSPDS
+142 KSSPGS
-148 RVFDGYCFRFARPE
+148 TVFNGYCFRFARPE
-162 DVRALVD
+162 DVRTLVD
-169 DPALAAR
+169 DPALAIR

-191 VTDPVLKELAEDGY
+191 ATDPVLEELAEDGY

-217 AWGLAVAQ
+217 AWELAVAQ
-225 AEDMVNGEA
+225 ARDMMNGDA

-240 DRVAELLVEVRDG
+240 DRVTELLVEVRDG
-253 SDTVFRQALSRSE
+253 PDTGFRNVLSRTARS
-266 RTSDLVTAGENN
+266 SDLITACENDW
-278 SVREIDL
+278 VREVDL
-285 AEAGRYLLARR
+285 AGAGRYLLARR
-296 TLDPEALSGAISR
+296 TLDPDALSGAISR
-309 SVQAREIDAAWDNW
+309 SVHAREIDAAWESW

-331 ALRLDVPLTHG
+331 ALRLDEPLTHG

-348 PMAEGVHAPFPGH
+348 PMAEGVRAPFPGH

-375 SETVALNAFLLDQL
+375 SEAVTLNAFLLDQL
-389 AVLTVELGRRIRSQT
+389 AVLTVELGRRIRAQT
-404 PHLLAADLVLDL
+404 PHLRAADLVLDL
-416 MCWDVPDRL
+416 MCWDTPGRL
-425 NAALGG
+425 DAALDG
-431 KLAAEPIVPLHGR
+431 KLAAEPIVPLHSR
-444 EAWGSLQ
+444 RAWGSLQ
-451 GSYGWRPDGK
+451 DSYGWPDVK

-466 LTTAAL
+466 LTTEAL
-472 TEAGADLLTPSVGP
+472 TKAGADLLTPSVGP

-506 PARLAAEWA
+506 PALLAAEWA
-515 ETVAQSLIGCTE
+515 ETVARSLRGGGE
-527 PAGQVWAD
+527 PAGQEWAD

-547 QGVLRGRR
+547 QGVLRGRH

-566 ALGSRAGSGR
+566 ALGSRDASGR
-576 QDATVFFHPEPDD
+576 QDATVFFHPDPDD
-589 IADGDAAT
+589 IADDDPVT

-617 SWDVA
+617 TWDTA

-641 FDALN
+641 FDALA
-646 DLLSDRPSEAL
+646 DLLSAQSSEAL

-668 YPLLTQSQRR
+668 YPLLTQAQRR
-678 RLARIPF
+678 RLAAIPF
-685 RLPLADSGRWG
+685 RLPLANPGRWG
-696 RAARCSFSPAW
+696 RASSCSFSPAW
-707 GTEGAQR
+707 GTEGARR
-714 LERFLTEGGSRI
+714 LERFLAEGGARI
-726 PALAAQRDQWISGP
+726 PALAAQRDQGIRSP
-740 DDWPAQIRD
+740 EEWPAPIRD

-787 LAVRLGLEDALA
+787 LAVRLGLEDPLA
-799 NAWAADVRSGWTKFA
+799 DAWSADVRSGWTKFA

-820 EFTKAPAHLAGAT
+820 EFTDGLAHLAGAT

-839 SAARREFAEL
+839 STARREFAEL

-859 EVLTVTV
+859 DVLTVTV

-898 DGPSFVEPR
+898 DGTSFVEPR

-915 ELPAFIPALPLSARR
+915 ELPAFVPALPLSTRR
-930 LLTDRGVVERML
+930 LLSDRGVVERML

-961 LADVLDEGDVPEYL
+961 LAAVLDRGDVPEYL
-975 SVSFKRHYKQA
+975 SVSFKRHYERA
-986 WSHIARTGRWPWAP
+986 WSNIARTARWPWAQ

-1008 SRTNVLGTFTPS
+1008 SRIHVLGTFIPS
-1020 ADEAPVIVCD
+1020 SDEAPVIVCD
-1030 EADPLK
+1030 ETDPLK

-1042 AGHPLLVAPEESGDA
+1042 AGHPVLVAPAESGDA

-1092 VAPFTRGREWL
+1092 AAVFIRGREWL
-1103 VTVVALAMELKSG
+1103 VTVIALAMELKSG

-1142 DVEITISGTPAEPP
+1142 DVEITVSGTPAEPP

-1171 VVVWRSDEGWD
+1171 VVVWRSEEGWD

-1208 VKLERSFGGSS
+1208 VKLERSFGGGS
-1219 PTLVDDS
+1219 PTLVDDG

-1239 AEIRR
+1239 VEIRR

-1265 ADVWNE
+1265 ANAWDE

-1276 LGRAAGERELA
+1276 LSRAAGERELA
-1287 GVLDR
+1287 TIIDR
-1292 LAPGLP
+1292 LAPDLT

-1303 LVALARSCTKPAE
+1303 LVALARSCTRPAE
-1316 LRDELGLDFQQ
+1316 LRDELGIEFQQ
-1327 FNAALATLGPGYSP
+1327 FNAALAALGPGYSP

-1355 VRARSGILFDRLR
+1355 VRACSGTLLDRLR
-1368 ERYAVAAQQGE
+1368 ERYATAGQQGE

-1388 GLHDLRPDPDWLP
+1388 GLHDLQPDPEWLP

-1408 EAMRDRVR
+1408 EAMRERVQ
-1416 EWLRAHGADGDL
+1416 EWLRAHGADDDL
-1428 ERPTELEP
+1428 ERSTELEP

-1449 ALVPILPP
+1449 ALVPVLTP

-1483 SHIDGTG
+1483 SHVDGTG
-1490 LGDLLPLSEK
+1490 LGDLLPLSEEQ
-1500 HLLDAVERAVGWPDG
+1500 LLDAVERAVGWPDG
-1515 MPHATDPAALGLTAK
+1515 MPHATDPAALGLTDM
-1530 DFAQAAALTQGSGGS
+1530 DFAQTSPRTQNPGGS

-1553 IIGDAEV
+1553 TIGGAEV

-1567 STIADIASK
+1567 STIADIAAK

-1586 GRVRLDTVTGVP
+1586 GRVRLDTVAGVP
-1598 RPRSGGGPSPKPRI
+1598 RPRSGGGSSSKPRI
-1612 IVAKMKRT
+1612 VVAKTKRT
-1620 NEDQRSAIG
+1620 TEDQRSAIG
-1629 LVGEVAA
+1629 LVGEVVA

-1649 TSGYAAVVNGDDE
+1649 VSGYAAVVNGDDE
-1662 ASDSLGYD
+1662 ASDSMGYD
-1670 FEVTWRD
+1670 FEVAWRG
-1677 TTRLYEVKALSDPCA
+1677 TTRLYEVKALSDPAA
-1692 ERVEFELGPS
+1692 ERVEFELGPT

-1754 RYQCSPLGKERPSDS
+1754 RYQCSPLGKERPSGS
-1769 H
+1769 HS

>member
-1 MTSMW
+1 MGD
-6 NAAEGDGFRAA
+6 AAEGDGFRAA
-17 VRALTRRRVEIY
+17 VTALTRRRIEIY
-29 RDAGGTWRFA
+29 RDAGETWRFA

-61 VQNGHDALGQAA
+61 VQNGHDALGNADP
-73 LGRIAVLAVTREDGG
+73 GRIAVLAVAQESGG
-88 VLYVANEGAVFTE
+88 VLYVANEGAAFAE

-142 KSSPDS
+142 KSSPASPD
-148 RVFDGYCFRFARPE
+148 FDGYCFRFTRPE
-162 DVRALVD
+162 DVRTLVD
-169 DPALAAR
+169 DPALATR

-211 PLRDRH
+211 PLRNQH

-253 SDTVFRQALSRSE
+253 SDAAFRHVLSRAE
-266 RTSDLVTAGENN
+266 RTSDLVTACE
-278 SVREIDL
+278 SDWVREVDL
-285 AEAGRYLLARR
+285 AGAGRYLLARR
-296 TLDPEALSGAISR
+296 TLDSEALSGAIGR
-309 SVQAREIDAAWDNW
+309 SVQAREIDAAWENW

-331 ALRLDVPLTHG
+331 ALRLDAPLTHG

-348 PMAEGVHAPFPGH
+348 PMATGVHAPFPGH

-375 SETVALNAFLLDQL
+375 SEAVALNAFLLDQL
-389 AVLTVELGRRIRSQT
+389 AALTVDLSRRIRSET
-404 PHLLAADLVLDL
+404 PHLTAAGLVLDL
-416 MCWDVPDRL
+416 MCWDVPARL
-425 NAALGG
+425 DAALDGR
-431 KLAAEPIVPLHGR
+431 LITEPFVPLHGR
-444 EAWGSLQ
+444 EAWGSLHDC
-451 GSYGWRPDGK
+451 YGWPDNK

-466 LTTAAL
+466 LTTEAL
-472 TEAGADLLTPSVGP
+472 TRAGADLLSPSVGP
-486 VRHTRLDKLCRAV
+486 VRHTRLDKLCKAV
-499 LSRPFRP
+499 LSRSFRP
-506 PARLAAEWA
+506 PVILAAEWV
-515 ETVAQSLIGCTE
+515 ETVAESLLGGAE
-527 PAGQVWAD
+527 PESLVWAD
-535 FYSDLSHAFARD
+535 FYSDVAHAFARD

-555 IILTQDMRLRS
+555 IILDQDLRLRR
-566 ALGSRAGSGR
+566 ALGGRPESGK
-576 QDATVFFHPEPDD
+576 QDATVFFHPNPED
-589 IADGDAAT
+589 AMGGDAVT

-617 SWDVA
+617 AWDSA
-622 GRGFLER
+622 ARGFLER

-641 FDALN
+641 FDALD
-646 DLLSDRPSEAL
+646 DLLSERPSEAL
-657 SRDALTFAFRQ
+657 SRDALTFTFRQ
-668 YPLLTQSQRR
+668 LPLLTQTQRR
-678 RLARIPF
+678 RLADIPF
-685 RLPLADSGRWG
+685 RLPLTEAGRWE

-707 GTEGAQR
+707 GTEGARR
-714 LERFLTEGGSRI
+714 LERFLAEGGSRI
-726 PALAAQRDQWISGP
+726 PALAAQRDQWISDP
-740 DDWPAQIRD
+740 DDWPAPVRD
-749 RVAYTEFL
+749 RTAYAEFL
-757 EALGVC
+757 ETLGVC
-763 DGLRPGAVGERLG
+763 DGLRPGVVGERLG

-782 LRPSG
+782 LSPSA

-799 NAWAADVRSGWTKFA
+799 DVWSADVRRGWSKFA

-820 EFTKAPAHLAGAT
+820 EFKRVPAHLEGAT

-866 HRPTYPFK
+866 HRPTYPFR
-874 DAHVWPTPLA
+874 DAHTWPTPLA

-890 AWLPVEDP
+890 AWLPVEEP

-915 ELPAFIPALPLSARR
+915 ELPSFVSALPLSTRR
-930 LLTDRGVVERML
+930 LLTDKTVVERML
-942 RLGLRRWDDPQHAG
+942 RLGLRKWDDPQHAG

-961 LADVLDEGDVPEYL
+961 LGDALDKGNVPEHL
-975 SVSFKRHYKQA
+975 SVSFKRHYERA

-1000 GEEARLVV
+1000 EEEVRLVV

-1020 ADEAPVIVCD
+1020 ADEMPLAVCD

-1036 EALIEP
+1036 EALIEL
-1042 AGHPLLVAPEESGDA
+1042 AGHPVLVAPAEAGDA
-1057 VVRLAEAN
+1057 VVRLAEVN
-1065 GLRAQRTSATHV
+1065 GLKTERTSVTHV

-1092 VAPFTRGREWL
+1092 TAVFTRGREWL
-1103 VTVVALAMELKSG
+1103 VTVVALTMELKSG
-1116 AFVRRSE
+1116 AFVRPSE
-1123 RGVRAALERLRAL
+1123 RSVRAALERLRTL

-1142 DVEITISGTPAEPP
+1142 DVEIAVSGTPTESP
-1156 SSTRALPLPDDEHPT
+1156 STTRALPLPDDEHPT
-1171 VVVWRSDEGWD
+1171 VVVWRCDEGWD

-1208 VKLERSFGGSS
+1208 VKLERNFDGSS
-1219 PTLVDDS
+1219 PTLIDDT

-1239 AEIRR
+1239 TEFRR
-1244 NLTGDVQDTVRL
+1244 SLTGDVQDTVRL

-1265 ADVWNE
+1265 TDTWNE
-1271 EAAHL
+1271 EAAYIL
-1276 LGRAAGERELA
+1276 DRAAGDGELIEII
-1287 GVLDR
+1287 DR
-1292 LAPGLP
+1292 LAPDLP
-1298 LPSAE
+1298 LSSAGM
-1303 LVALARSCTKPAE
+1303 VALARSCTRPAE
-1316 LRDELGLDFQQ
+1316 LRDELRLDFQR
-1327 FNAALATLGPGYSP
+1327 FNAALVSLGHPP
-1341 DYYPDRHEQVFGDF
+1341 EYYPERHEQAFGDF
-1355 VRARSGILFDRLR
+1355 VRTHSGILLDRLR

-1379 DISGYAAAR
+1379 DITGYAAAR
-1388 GLHDLRPDPDWLP
+1388 GFHDLQPDPDWLP

-1408 EAMRDRVR
+1408 DAMRGRVQ
-1416 EWLRAHGADGDL
+1416 EWLRAHGAEDDL
-1428 ERPTELEP
+1428 ERSTELES
-1436 VDRLRARNTAALD
+1436 VDQLRTRNAATLD
-1449 ALVPILPP
+1449 ALVPALTP
-1457 LVTAWCRRHGVQVPA
+1457 LVAAWCRRHGVQVPA

-1477 VLMECR
+1477 ALMECK
-1483 SHIDGTG
+1483 SHVDGTG
-1490 LGDLLPLSEK
+1490 LSDLLVLSQGQ
-1500 HLLDAVERAVGWPDG
+1500 LLDAVARAVGWPAG
-1515 MPHATDPAALGLTAK
+1515 MPHAADAAALGLTDR
-1530 DFAQAAALTQGSGGS
+1530 DFAQTARPQGSGG
-1545 TTVAPRTI
+1545 TVDVAPRTI
-1553 IIGDAEV
+1553 TIGEAEV
-1560 RVGSDQL
+1560 RVGRDQL

-1576 TIDEAFLAQS
+1576 TIDEAFLTQS
-1586 GRVRLDTVTGVP
+1586 GRVRLDTVASVP
-1598 RPRSGGGPSPKPRI
+1598 RPRHGGAAGAKPRI
-1612 IVAKMKRT
+1612 VVAKMNQA
-1620 NEDQRSAIG
+1620 NEDQRSAVG

-1649 TSGYAAVVNGDDE
+1649 TSGYAAVVNGDSE

-1670 FEVTWRD
+1670 FEVAWRD
-1677 TTRLYEVKALSDPCA
+1677 TSRLYEVKALSEPCA
-1692 ERVEFELGPS
+1692 ERVEFELGQS

-1709 HARSNRYRILLI
+1709 HARGNRYRILLI

-1734 LPNPFSAQGRD
+1734 LPNPFSTPGRD
-1745 RFRMVSRGV
+1745 RFRLVSRGL
-1754 RYQCSPLGKERPSDS
+1754 RYQCSPLGKG
-1769 H
+1769 

>member
-1 MTSMW
+1 MW
-6 NAAEGDGFRAA
+6 DAAVDGGFRAA
-17 VRALTRRRVEIY
+17 VISRTRRRIEIY
-29 RDAGGTWRFA
+29 RDAGETWRFA

-61 VQNGHDALGQAA
+61 VQNGHDALGDAVP
-73 LGRIAVLAVTREDGG
+73 GRIAVLAVSHEDGG
-88 VLYVANEGAVFTE
+88 VLYVANEGAVFAE

-148 RVFDGYCFRFARPE
+148 PVFDGYCFRFARPE
-162 DVRALVD
+162 DVRVLVD
-169 DPALAAR
+169 DQALAAR
-176 VIEDISPLALPVPAD
+176 VVEDISPLALPVPAD
-191 VTDPVLKELAEDGY
+191 AADPVLKELAEGGY

-217 AWGLAVAQ
+217 AWELAAAQ
-225 AEDMVNGEA
+225 AEEMVNGEA

-253 SDTVFRQALSRSE
+253 SDTTFRRVLSRTE
-266 RTSDLVTAGENN
+266 RTSKLVTAGENDW
-278 SVREIDL
+278 VREIDL
-285 AEAGRYLLARR
+285 ATEGRYLLARR
-296 TLDPEALSGAISR
+296 TLDPEALGEAVNR
-309 SVQAREIDAAWDNW
+309 SVRAREIDAAWENW

-331 ALRLDVPLTHG
+331 ALRLDTPLTHG

-375 SETVALNAFLLDQL
+375 SETVYLNAFLLDQL
-389 AVLTVELGRRIRSQT
+389 ALLTVELSRRIRSET
-404 PHLLAADLVLDL
+404 PRLTAAELVLDL
-416 MCWDVPDRL
+416 MCWDAPARL
-425 NAALGG
+425 DGALDGG
-431 KLAAEPIVPLHGR
+431 LAAEPIVPLHGR
-444 EAWGSLQ
+444 EAWGTLQ
-451 GSYGWRPDGK
+451 NSYGWPDGK

-466 LTTAAL
+466 LTTETL

-486 VRHTRLDKLCRAV
+486 VRHARLDKLCRAV
-499 LSRPFRP
+499 LSRPFRA
-506 PARLAAEWA
+506 PALLSAEWT
-515 ETVAQSLIGCTE
+515 ETVARSLLGGTE
-527 PAGQVWAD
+527 PAGQLWAD

-547 QGVLRGRR
+547 HGVLRGRR
-555 IILTQDMRLRS
+555 IVLTQDMRLRS
-566 ALGSRAGSGR
+566 ALGSRAADGK

-589 IADGDAAT
+589 TADGDAVT

-608 RISFTHPAI
+608 RIAFTHPAI
-617 SWDVA
+617 TWDPT

-641 FDALN
+641 FDALD
-646 DLLSDRPSEAL
+646 DLLSGQPSDAL
-657 SRDALTFAFRQ
+657 GRDALTFAFRQ
-668 YPLLTQSQRR
+668 YPLLTQTQRR

-685 RLPLADSGRWG
+685 RLPLADTGRWD

-707 GTEGAQR
+707 GTEGARR
-714 LERFLTEGGSRI
+714 LERFLDEGGSRI
-726 PALAAQRDQWISGP
+726 PALAAQGDQWITGP
-740 DDWPAQIRD
+740 DDWPAPIRD
-749 RVAYTEFL
+749 RAAYAEFL
-757 EALGVC
+757 EALGVG

-782 LRPSG
+782 LRPSA
-787 LAVRLGLEDALA
+787 LAVRLGLEGALA
-799 NAWAADVRSGWTKFA
+799 DAWSADVRSGWTKFA

-820 EFTKAPAHLAGAT
+820 EFTKAPAHLAGVT

-849 LMHGLRTWGE
+849 LLHGLCTWDE
-859 EVLTVTV
+859 EVFTVTV

-874 DAHVWPTPLA
+874 DAHTWPTPLA
-884 SYLRSL
+884 SYLRSM
-890 AWLPVEDP
+890 AWLPVEDAE
-898 DGPSFVEPR
+898 GASFVEPR
-907 RAWFSTDG
+907 RAWFSADG
-915 ELPAFIPALPLSARR
+915 ELPPFVPVLPLSTRR
-930 LLTDRGVVERML
+930 LLSDRGVVERML

-961 LADVLDEGDVPEYL
+961 LADVLDKGDVPEYL
-975 SVSFKRHYKQA
+975 SVSFKRHYQRA
-986 WSHIARTGRWPWAP
+986 WSNIARTGRWPWAP
-1000 GEEARLVV
+1000 GEEVRLVV
-1008 SRTNVLGTFTPS
+1008 SRTHVLGTFTPS
-1020 ADEAPVIVCD
+1020 ADGTPVIVCD
-1030 EADPLK
+1030 ETDPLK

-1042 AGHPLLVAPEESGDA
+1042 AGHPVLVAPAEAGDA
-1057 VVRLAEAN
+1057 VVRLAETN
-1065 GLRAQRTSATHV
+1065 GLRAQRTSVTHV
-1077 QVRHRDGAPITPSGQ
+1077 QVRHRDGAPVTPSSRAA
-1092 VAPFTRGREWL
+1092 VFIRGREWL
-1103 VTVVALAMELKSG
+1103 VSVVALAMELKSG
-1116 AFVRRSE
+1116 AFVRPSE

-1142 DVEITISGTPAEPP
+1142 DVEITVSGTPAEPP
-1156 SSTRALPLPDDEHPT
+1156 PSTRALPLPDDEHPT
-1171 VVVWRSDEGWD
+1171 VVVWRSEEGWD

-1202 ALELVL
+1202 ALELIL
-1208 VKLERSFGGSS
+1208 VKLERGFGGGS
-1219 PTLVDDS
+1219 PVLVDDG

-1265 ADVWNE
+1265 AGTWDE
-1271 EAAHL
+1271 EAARL

-1287 GVLDR
+1287 EILDR
-1292 LAPGLP
+1292 LVPGLP
-1298 LPSAE
+1298 RPSAE
-1303 LVALARSCTKPAE
+1303 LVALARACTKPAE
-1316 LRDELGLDFQQ
+1316 IRDELGLDFQQ
-1327 FNAALATLGPGYSP
+1327 FNAALAALGPGYSP
-1341 DYYPDRHEQVFGDF
+1341 DHYPDRHEQAFGDF
-1355 VRARSGILFDRLR
+1355 VRARSGVLLERLR
-1368 ERYAVAAQQGE
+1368 ERYAAAAQQGE

-1388 GLHDLRPDPDWLP
+1388 GLHDLQPDPDWLP

-1408 EAMRDRVR
+1408 ETMSDRVR
-1416 EWLRAHGADGDL
+1416 EWLRAHGADDDL
-1428 ERPTELEP
+1428 EQPTALEP
-1436 VDRLRARNTAALD
+1436 VDRLRTHNATALD
-1449 ALVPILPP
+1449 ALVPVLTP
-1457 LVTAWCRRHGVQVPA
+1457 LVTAWCRRYGVQVPA

-1483 SHIDGTG
+1483 SHIDATG
-1490 LGDLLPLSEK
+1490 LGDLLPLSEEQ
-1500 HLLDAVERAVGWPDG
+1500 LLDAVERAVGWPDG
-1515 MPHATDPAALGLTAK
+1515 MPHATDPVALGLTDK
-1530 DFAQAAALTQGSGGS
+1530 DFARTAPRTQGSGGS

-1553 IIGDAEV
+1553 TIGSAEV

-1576 TIDEAFLAQS
+1576 TIDETFLAQS
-1586 GRVRLDTVTGVP
+1586 GRVRLDTVAGVP
-1598 RPRSGGGPSPKPRI
+1598 RPRSGGGSPTKPRI
-1612 IVAKMKRT
+1612 VVAKTKRAT
-1620 NEDQRSAIG
+1620 EDQRSAIG

-1636 RAWLQRHYPDVRW
+1636 RAWLQRHYSDVRW
-1649 TSGYAAVVNGDDE
+1649 VSGYAAVVNGDDE

-1670 FEVTWRD
+1670 FEVKWRD
-1677 TTRLYEVKALSDPCA
+1677 TTRLYEVKALSDRAA

-1709 HARSNRYRILLI
+1709 HARSNRYRVLLI

-1754 RYQCSPLGKERPSDS
+1754 RYQCSPLGKG
-1769 H
+1769 

>member
-1 MTSMW
+1 MLDDVEI
-6 NAAEGDGFRAA
+6 NGFRAA
-17 VRALTRRRVEIY
+17 VIALTRRRIEIY
-29 RDAGGTWRFA
+29 RDAGDTWRFA

-54 GRTILEL
+54 GRTLLEL
-61 VQNGHDALGQAA
+61 VQNGHDALDGAHP
-73 LGRIAVLAVTREDGG
+73 GRIAVLAVPQENGG
-88 VLYVANEGAVFTE
+88 VLYVANEGEVFAE

-148 RVFDGYCFRFARPE
+148 LSFDGYCFRFAGPE
-162 DVRALVD
+162 DVRTLVD
-169 DPALAAR
+169 APALAAR
-176 VIEDISPLALPVPAD
+176 VVEDISPLALPVPAD
-191 VTDPVLKELAEDGY
+191 VTDPVLEELAEDGY

-225 AEDMVNGEA
+225 AEDMVDGEA

-240 DRVAELLVEVRDG
+240 DRVTELLVEVRDG
-253 SDTVFRQALSRSE
+253 SDTGSRKVLSRAE
-266 RTSDLVTAGENN
+266 RTSDLVTACENDW
-278 SVREIDL
+278 VREVDL
-285 AEAGRYLLARR
+285 AGAGRYLLARL
-296 TLDPEALSGAISR
+296 TLDAQALSEAVSR
-309 SVQAREIDAAWDNW
+309 SVQAHEIDAAWENW
-323 DAEAWVAV
+323 NAEAWVAV
-331 ALRLDVPLTHG
+331 ALRLDEPLTHG

-375 SETVALNAFLLDQL
+375 SETVALNAFLLDQIAL
-389 AVLTVELGRRIRSQT
+389 LTVELGRRIRSQA
-404 PHLLAADLVLDL
+404 PHLRAADLVLDL
-416 MCWDVPDRL
+416 MCWDVPGRL
-425 NAALGG
+425 DVALNG

-444 EAWGSLQ
+444 EEWGSLQ
-451 GSYGWRPDGK
+451 DSYGWRPDGK

-466 LTTAAL
+466 LTTEAL
-472 TEAGADLLTPSVGP
+472 TRAGADLLTPSVGP

-506 PARLAAEWA
+506 PALLTAEWA
-515 ETVAQSLIGCTE
+515 EAVAQSLLCGTE

-535 FYSDLSHAFARD
+535 FYSDLPHAFARD
-547 QGVLRGRR
+547 QRVLRGRR

-566 ALGSRAGSGR
+566 TLGSRAGSGER
-576 QDATVFFHPEPDD
+576 DATVFFHPEPHD
-589 IADGDAAT
+589 IADGDEVT

-617 SWDVA
+617 NWDTA

-641 FDALN
+641 FDALD

-668 YPLLTQSQRR
+668 YPLLTQAQRR

-685 RLPLADSGRWG
+685 RLPLADTGRWG
-696 RAARCSFSPAW
+696 RAACCSFSPAW
-707 GTEGAQR
+707 GTEGARR
-714 LERFLTEGGSRI
+714 LERFLAEGGSRI

-740 DDWPAQIRD
+740 DDWPAPIRD
-749 RVAYTEFL
+749 RIGYAEFL
-757 EALGVC
+757 DALGVC
-763 DGLRPGAVGERLG
+763 DGLRPGVVGERLG

-782 LRPSG
+782 LRPPG

-799 NAWAADVRSGWTKFA
+799 DAWSADVKSGWSKFA

-820 EFTKAPAHLAGAT
+820 EFMKAPAHLAGAA

-859 EVLTVTV
+859 DVLTVTV

-890 AWLPVEDP
+890 AWLPVDEP
-898 DGPSFVEPR
+898 DSPSFVEPR
-907 RAWFSTDG
+907 RAWVSTDG
-915 ELPAFIPALPLSARR
+915 ELPSFVPALPMSTRR
-930 LLTDRGVVERML
+930 LLSDRGVAERML

-961 LADVLDEGDVPEYL
+961 LADVLDKGEVPEYL
-975 SVSFKRHYKQA
+975 SVSFKRHYERA
-986 WSHIARTGRWPWAP
+986 WSNIARTGRWPWAP
-1000 GEEARLVV
+1000 GEEVRLVV
-1008 SRTNVLGTFTPS
+1008 SRTHVLGTLTPS
-1020 ADEAPVIVCD
+1020 SDGTPVIVCD

-1036 EALIEP
+1036 EALIEL
-1042 AGHPLLVAPEESGDA
+1042 AGHPVLVAPTEFGDA
-1057 VVRLAEAN
+1057 VGRLAATN
-1065 GLRAQRTSATHV
+1065 GLRVQRTSSTHM
-1077 QVRHRDGAPITPSGQ
+1077 QVCHRDGAPIVPSSQ
-1092 VAPFTRGREWL
+1092 AEVFTGGREWL

-1136 RVVHAD
+1136 RVVRAD
-1142 DVEITISGTPAEPP
+1142 DVEITVSGTPAEPP

-1171 VVVWRSDEGWD
+1171 VVVWKSEEGWD

-1208 VKLERSFGGSS
+1208 VKLERSFGGGS
-1219 PTLVDDS
+1219 PALVDDG
-1226 VLAAALDTTEAKV
+1226 VLAAVLDTTEAKV

-1256 LRPVLACLA
+1256 LRPVLVCLG
-1265 ADVWNE
+1265 ADTWNE

-1287 GVLDR
+1287 GVIDQ

-1298 LPSAE
+1298 LQSAE

-1316 LRDELGLDFQQ
+1316 LRDELGLDFEQ
-1327 FNAALATLGPGYSP
+1327 FNAALAALGPGYTP
-1341 DYYPDRHEQVFGDF
+1341 DYYPDRHERVFGEF
-1355 VRARSGILFDRLR
+1355 VRARSGILLDRLR

-1388 GLHDLRPDPDWLP
+1388 GLHDLQPDPDWLP
-1401 RFITPPE
+1401 LFITPPQ
-1408 EAMRDRVR
+1408 EAMYDRVR
-1416 EWLRAHGADGDL
+1416 EWLRVHGAEDDL
-1428 ERPTELEP
+1428 ERPTELDP

-1449 ALVPILPP
+1449 ALVPALAP
-1457 LVTAWCRRHGVQVPA
+1457 LVTAWCRRHGIQVPV

-1477 VLMECR
+1477 VLLECR
-1483 SHIDGTG
+1483 SLIDGTG
-1490 LGDLLPLSEK
+1490 LGDLLLLSEQ
-1500 HLLDAVERAVGWPDG
+1500 HLLDVVERAVGWPDG
-1515 MPHATDPAALGLTAK
+1515 MPHATDPAALGLTDK
-1530 DFAQAAALTQGSGGS
+1530 DFVQTVARPQGSGGS
-1545 TTVAPRTI
+1545 PIVAPRTI
-1553 IIGDAEV
+1553 TIGNAEV
-1560 RVGSDQL
+1560 RVGNDQL
-1567 STIADIASK
+1567 STIADIALR

-1586 GRVRLDTVTGVP
+1586 GRARLDTVAGVP
-1598 RPRSGGGPSPKPRI
+1598 RPRSGGDSSAKPRI
-1612 IVAKMKRT
+1612 VVANTKRT
-1620 NEDQRSAIG
+1620 TEDQRSAIG

-1649 TSGYAAVVNGDDE
+1649 TSGYAAVVNGDNE

-1692 ERVEFELGPS
+1692 ERVEFELGAS
-1702 EVDAARR
+1702 EVDTARR

-1726 PEERRVFD
+1726 PEQRRVFD
-1734 LPNPFSAQGRD
+1734 LPNPFSVHGRD
-1745 RFRMVSRGV
+1745 RFRTVSRGV
-1754 RYQCSPLGKERPSDS
+1754 RYQCSPLEKG
-1769 H
+1769 

>member
-1 MTSMW
+1 ML
-6 NAAEGDGFRAA
+6 
-17 VRALTRRRVEIY
+17 ALTRRRIEIY
-29 RDAGGTWRFA
+29 RDAGETWRFA

-61 VQNGHDALGQAA
+61 VQNGHDALSSAEP
-73 LGRIAVLAVTREDGG
+73 GRIAVLAVSQESGG
-88 VLYVANEGAVFTE
+88 VLYVANEGAAFAE
-101 ENFRAITELALSSKA
+101 ENFRAITELALSSKV

-142 KSSPDS
+142 KSSPSSPD
-148 RVFDGYCFRFARPE
+148 FDGYCFRFTRPE
-162 DVRALVD
+162 DVRTLVD
-169 DPALAAR
+169 DPALATR

-205 STVVRL
+205 ATVVRL

-225 AEDMVNGEA
+225 AESMVAGEA

-253 SDTVFRQALSRSE
+253 SDAAFRQALSRAE
-266 RTSDLVTAGENN
+266 RTSDLLTSGENDW
-278 SVREIDL
+278 VREIDL
-285 AEAGRYLLARR
+285 AGAGRYLLARR
-296 TLDPEALSGAISR
+296 TLDPEDLNGAVRR
-309 SVQAREIDAAWDNW
+309 SVRAREIDAAWENW

-331 ALRLDVPLTHG
+331 ALRLDVPLAHG

-375 SETVALNAFLLDQL
+375 SEAVALNAFLLDQL
-389 AVLTVELGRRIRSQT
+389 AALTLELSRRIRSET
-404 PHLLAADLVLDL
+404 PHLRAAGLVLDL
-416 MCWDVPDRL
+416 MCWDAPERL
-425 NAALGG
+425 DAALDG

-451 GSYGWRPDGK
+451 DSYGWNDGK

-466 LTTAAL
+466 LTTEAF
-472 TEAGADLLTPSVGP
+472 TRAGADLLTPSVGP
-486 VRHTRLDKLCRAV
+486 VRHARLDKLCRAV
-499 LSRPFRP
+499 LSRPFRL
-506 PARLAAEWA
+506 PALLAAEWA
-515 ETVAQSLIGCTE
+515 ETVAQSLLGGTE

-535 FYSDLSHAFARD
+535 FYSDLSQAFARD

-566 ALGSRAGSGR
+566 ALGSRAGSDR
-576 QDATVFFHPEPDD
+576 QDATVFFHPEPND
-589 IADGDAAT
+589 IADGDAVT

-617 SWDVA
+617 TWDTA

-641 FDALN
+641 FDALD
-646 DLLSDRPSEAL
+646 DLLSDHSSEAL
-657 SRDALTFAFRQ
+657 GRDALTFTFRQ
-668 YPLLTQSQRR
+668 YPLLSQAQRR

-685 RLPLADSGRWG
+685 RLPLADAGRWS

-707 GTEGAQR
+707 GTEGARR
-714 LERFLTEGGSRI
+714 LQRFLAEGGSQI
-726 PALAAQRDQWISGP
+726 PALAAQQDQWISGP
-740 DDWPAQIRD
+740 DDWPAPVRD
-749 RVAYTEFL
+749 RVAYAEFL
-757 EALGVC
+757 EALGVG

-782 LRPSG
+782 LRPAA

-799 NAWAADVRSGWTKFA
+799 DAWSADVKSGWTKFA

-839 SAARREFAEL
+839 SAARRQFAEL

-874 DAHVWPTPLA
+874 DGHDWPTPLA

-915 ELPAFIPALPLSARR
+915 ELPVFVPALPLSTRR
-930 LLTDRGVVERML
+930 LLSDRGVLERML

-956 AAVKQ
+956 AAVKH
-961 LADVLDEGDVPEYL
+961 LADVLDKGEVPEYL
-975 SVSFKRHYKQA
+975 SVSFKRHYERA
-986 WSHIARTGRWPWAP
+986 WSNIARTGRWPWAP
-1000 GEEARLVV
+1000 GEEVRLVV
-1008 SRTNVLGTFTPS
+1008 SRTHALGTFTPS
-1020 ADEAPVIVCD
+1020 ADGTAVIVCD

-1042 AGHPLLVAPEESGDA
+1042 AGHPVLVVPAESGDA

-1065 GLRAQRTSATHV
+1065 RLRAQRTSATHV
-1077 QVRHRDGAPITPSGQ
+1077 QVRHRDGLPITPSGQ
-1092 VAPFTRGREWL
+1092 TAVFTTGREWL
-1103 VTVVALAMELKSG
+1103 FTVVALTMELKSG

-1142 DVEITISGTPAEPP
+1142 DVEITVSGTPAEPP

-1208 VKLERSFGGSS
+1208 VKLERSFDGGI
-1219 PTLVDDS
+1219 PALIDDV

-1239 AEIRR
+1239 SEFRR

-1256 LRPVLACLA
+1256 LRPVLVCLV
-1265 ADVWNE
+1265 DDTWNE
-1271 EAAHL
+1271 EAAHIL
-1276 LGRAAGERELA
+1276 DRAAGEREL
-1287 GVLDR
+1287 VEIIDR
-1292 LAPGLP
+1292 LAPDLP
-1298 LPSAE
+1298 RSSTA
-1303 LVALARSCTKPAE
+1303 LVALARSCTRPAE
-1316 LRDELGLDFQQ
+1316 LRDELRLDFQR
-1327 FNAALATLGPGYSP
+1327 FNAALVSLGHPP
-1341 DYYPDRHEQVFGDF
+1341 EYYPDRHEQAFGNF
-1355 VRARSGILFDRLR
+1355 VRARSGILLDRLR

-1388 GLHDLRPDPDWLP
+1388 GCHDLQPDPDWLP
-1401 RFITPPE
+1401 RYITPPE
-1408 EAMRDRVR
+1408 KAMHSRVR
-1416 EWLRAHGADGDL
+1416 EWLRAHGTEDDL
-1428 ERPTELEP
+1428 ERSTELDP
-1436 VDRLRARNTAALD
+1436 VDRLRAHNAAKLD
-1449 ALVPILPP
+1449 TLVPTLVP
-1457 LVTAWCRRHGVQVPA
+1457 LVAAWCRRHGVQVPA

-1477 VLMECR
+1477 VLLECK
-1483 SHIDGTG
+1483 SHVDGTG
-1490 LGDLLPLSEK
+1490 LSDLLALNREQ
-1500 HLLDAVERAVGWPDG
+1500 LLDAVARAVGWPAG
-1515 MPHATDPAALGLTAK
+1515 MPRAADATALGLTDR
-1530 DFAQAAALTQGSGGS
+1530 DFAQSARSQSSGGS
-1545 TTVAPRTI
+1545 VDVAPRTI
-1553 IIGDAEV
+1553 TIGEAEV
-1560 RVGSDQL
+1560 RVGRDQF

-1576 TIDEAFLAQS
+1576 TIDEAFLTQS
-1586 GRVRLDTVTGVP
+1586 GRVRLDTAAGVP
-1598 RPRSGGGPSPKPRI
+1598 RPRHGGTGGTKPRI
-1612 IVAKMKRT
+1612 VVAKMNQA
-1620 NEDQRSAIG
+1620 NEDQRSAVG

-1649 TSGYAAVVNGDDE
+1649 TSGYAAVVNGDSE

-1670 FEVTWRD
+1670 FEVAWRD
-1677 TTRLYEVKALSDPCA
+1677 TSRLYEVKALSEPCVG
-1692 ERVEFELGPS
+1692 RMEFELGQS

-1709 HARSNRYRILLI
+1709 HARDNRYRILLI

-1726 PEERRVFD
+1726 PAERRVFD
-1734 LPNPFSAQGRD
+1734 LPNPFSIQGRD

-1754 RYQCSPLGKERPSDS
+1754 RYQCSPLGRG
-1769 H
+1769 

>member
-6 NAAEGDGFRAA
+6 DAAECDGFRSA
-17 VRALTRRRVEIY
+17 VLALTRRRVEIY
-29 RDAGGTWRFA
+29 MDAGETWRFA
-39 ESLKSVSEDTAQEYE
+39 ESLKSVSEDAAQEYE

-73 LGRIAVLAVTREDGG
+73 PGRIAVLAVPREDGG
-88 VLYVANEGAVFTE
+88 VLYVANEGAVFAE
-101 ENFRAITELALSSKA
+101 KNFRAITELALSSKT

-124 GLGFRSVLQLTD
+124 GLGFRSVLQVTD

-142 KSSPDS
+142 KSSSDS
-148 RVFDGYCFRFARPE
+148 QVFDGYCFRFARPE
-162 DVRALVD
+162 DVRSLVE
-169 DPALAAR
+169 DPALATR

-205 STVVRL
+205 ATVVRL

-225 AEDMVNGEA
+225 AEDVVDGEA

-240 DRVAELLVEVRDG
+240 NRVAELLVEVRDG
-253 SDTVFRQALSRSE
+253 SDTAFRQVLSRTE
-266 RTSDLVTAGENN
+266 RTSDLVTAGEDDW
-278 SVREIDL
+278 VREVDL
-285 AEAGRYLLARR
+285 AEAGRYLLARC
-296 TLDPEALSGAISR
+296 TLDREALSGAISR
-309 SVQAREIDAAWDNW
+309 SVQAREIDAAWENW

-331 ALRLDVPLTHG
+331 ALRLDVPLPNG

-389 AVLTVELGRRIRSQT
+389 ALLTVELSRRIRSET
-404 PHLLAADLVLDL
+404 PHLVAADLVLDL

-425 NAALGG
+425 DAALEGR
-431 KLAAEPIVPLHGR
+431 LAAEPIVPLHGR

-451 GSYGWRPDGK
+451 DSYGWPDGK

-466 LTTAAL
+466 LTTEAL
-472 TEAGADLLTPSVGP
+472 TRAGADLLTPSVGP
-486 VRHTRLDKLCRAV
+486 VRHARLDKLCRAV
-499 LSRPFRP
+499 ISRPFRP
-506 PARLAAEWA
+506 PAPLAAAWA
-515 ETVAQSLIGCTE
+515 EAVARSLLGGTE
-527 PAGQVWAD
+527 PEGQVWAD

-555 IILTQDMRLRS
+555 IILDQGMRLRS
-566 ALGSRAGSGR
+566 ALGGRTDSGR

-589 IADGDAAT
+589 IADGETAT

-617 SWDVA
+617 AWDSA

-641 FDALN
+641 FDALE
-646 DLLSDRPSEAL
+646 DLLCGHPSEAL
-657 SRDALTFAFRQ
+657 GRDALTFAFRQ
-668 YPLLTQSQRR
+668 YPLLTQVQRR

-685 RLPLADSGRWG
+685 RLPLADTGRWG

-707 GTEGAQR
+707 GTEGARR
-714 LERFLTEGGSRI
+714 LERFLAEGGSGI
-726 PALAAQRDQWISGP
+726 PALAAQRGQWISGP
-740 DDWPAQIRD
+740 DDWPAPVRD
-749 RVAYTEFL
+749 RAAYTEFL
-757 EALGVC
+757 QSLGVY
-763 DGLRPGAVGERLG
+763 DGLRPGTVGERLG
-776 ACQGYE
+776 ARQGHE
-782 LRPSG
+782 LRLTG
-787 LAVRLGLEDALA
+787 LAAGFGLGDALTD
-799 NAWAADVRSGWTKFA
+799 AWCADVRSDWTRFQ
-814 HPYTPY
+814 HPYTRY
-820 EFTKAPAHLAGAT
+820 EFTHPPAHLAGAT

-839 SAARREFAEL
+839 PAARREFAEL
-849 LMHGLRTWGE
+849 LMHGLRTWSE
-859 EVLTVTV
+859 EVFTVTV
-866 HRPTYPFK
+866 HRPTYSFK
-874 DAHVWPTPLA
+874 DAHTWPTPLA
-884 SYLRSL
+884 SYLRGM
-890 AWLPVEDP
+890 AWLPVEEP
-898 DGPSFVEPR
+898 DGPSFVAPR
-907 RAWFSTDG
+907 RAWFSSDG
-915 ELPAFIPALPLSARR
+915 ELPAFVPALPLSTRR
-930 LLTDRGVVERML
+930 LLTDRNVVERML
-942 RLGLRRWDDPQHAG
+942 RLGLRRWEDPQHAG
-956 AAVKQ
+956 AAVSQ
-961 LADVLDEGDVPEYL
+961 LADVLDKGDVPEYL
-975 SVSFKRHYKQA
+975 SVSFKRHYERA
-986 WSHIARTGRWPWAP
+986 WSNVVRTGQWPWAP

-1008 SRTNVLGTFTPS
+1008 SRTHVLGTFIPS

-1042 AGHPLLVAPEESGDA
+1042 AGHPVLVAPAESGDA

-1065 GLRAQRTSATHV
+1065 GLRVQRTSTTNV
-1077 QVRHRDGAPITPSGQ
+1077 QVRHRDGAPITPSSQ
-1092 VAPFTRGREWL
+1092 AAVFIREREWL

-1123 RGVRAALERLRAL
+1123 RGVRAALERLRRL

-1142 DVEITISGTPAEPP
+1142 DVEITVSGTPAEPP
-1156 SSTRALPLPDDEHPT
+1156 SSTRALPLPDDEYPT

-1208 VKLERSFGGSS
+1208 VKLERSFGGSC
-1219 PTLVDDS
+1219 PTLVDDAF
-1226 VLAAALDTTEAKV
+1226 LAAALDTTQAKV

-1265 ADVWNE
+1265 ADAWNE

-1276 LGRAAGERELA
+1276 LGRAAGERELV
-1287 GVLDR
+1287 GIIDR

-1303 LVALARSCTKPAE
+1303 LVALARSCTRPAE

-1327 FNAALATLGPGYSP
+1327 FNAALVALGYSP
-1341 DYYPDRHEQVFGDF
+1341 EYYPDRHEQAFGDF
-1355 VRARSGILFDRLR
+1355 VRARSGILLDRLR

-1388 GLHDLRPDPDWLP
+1388 GLHDLQPDRDWLP

-1416 EWLRAHGADGDL
+1416 EWLRAHGADDDL
-1428 ERPTELEP
+1428 ERPNELEP
-1436 VDRLRARNTAALD
+1436 LDRLRARNTAALD
-1449 ALVPILPP
+1449 ALVPVLPP
-1457 LVTAWCRRHGVQVPA
+1457 LVTAWCRRHGIQVPA

-1477 VLMECR
+1477 VLLECR
-1483 SHIDGTG
+1483 SFIDGTG
-1490 LGDLLPLSEK
+1490 LGDLLPLSESR
-1500 HLLDAVERAVGWPDG
+1500 LLDAVERAVGWPAG
-1515 MPHATDPAALGLTAK
+1515 MPNAADPAALGLTDK
-1530 DFAQAAALTQGSGGS
+1530 DLAQTAIRARDSGVY
-1545 TTVAPRTI
+1545 TIVAPRTI
-1553 IIGDAEV
+1553 TIGDAEV
-1560 RVGSDQL
+1560 RVGNDQL

-1586 GRVRLDTVTGVP
+1586 GRVRLDTVAGVP
-1598 RPRSGGGPSPKPRI
+1598 RPRSGGGSSVKPRI
-1612 IVAKMKRT
+1612 VVAKTKRT
-1620 NEDQRSAIG
+1620 TEDQRSAIG

-1649 TSGYAAVVNGDDE
+1649 ISGYAAVVNGDDE

-1702 EVDAARR
+1702 EVEAARR
-1709 HARSNRYRILLI
+1709 HARGNRYRILLI

-1754 RYQCSPLGKERPSDS
+1754 RYQCSPLGRG
-1769 H
+1769 

>member
-1 MTSMW
+1 MI
-6 NAAEGDGFRAA
+6 AR
-17 VRALTRRRVEIY
+17 TRRRIEIY
-29 RDAGGTWRFA
+29 RDAGETWRFA

-61 VQNGHDALGQAA
+61 VQNGHDALCDADPGK
-73 LGRIAVLAVTREDGG
+73 IAVLAVPRESGG
-88 VLYVANEGAVFTE
+88 VLYVANEGAVFAE

-142 KSSPDS
+142 KSSPASSD
-148 RVFDGYCFRFARPE
+148 FDGYCFRFARPE
-162 DVRALVD
+162 DVHTLVD

-191 VTDPVLKELAEDGY
+191 ITDPVLKELAEDGY

-225 AEDMVNGEA
+225 AQDMVNGEA

-253 SDTVFRQALSRSE
+253 SDTGFRNVLSRAE
-266 RTSDLVTAGENN
+266 RASDLIAACENDW
-278 SVREIDL
+278 VREVDL
-285 AEAGRYLLARR
+285 AGAGRYLLARR
-296 TLDPEALSGAISR
+296 TLDAEALSEAVSR
-309 SVQAREIDAAWDNW
+309 SVQAREIDAAWENW

-331 ALRLDVPLTHG
+331 ALRLDEPLTHG

-425 NAALGG
+425 DAALDGR
-431 KLAAEPIVPLHGR
+431 LAAEPIVPLHGR

-451 GSYGWRPDGK
+451 DSYGWPDGK
-461 RSWRV
+461 RSWRA
-466 LTTAAL
+466 LTTEAL
-472 TEAGADLLTPSVGP
+472 TKAGADLLTPSVGP
-486 VRHTRLDKLCRAV
+486 ARHTRLDKLCRAV

-506 PARLAAEWA
+506 PALLAAEWT
-515 ETVAQSLIGCTE
+515 ETVARSLLGGTE

-566 ALGSRAGSGR
+566 ALGSRTGSGG

-589 IADGDAAT
+589 TADGDAVT

-617 SWDVA
+617 TWDTA

-641 FDALN
+641 FDALD
-646 DLLSDRPSEAL
+646 DLLSDHSSEAL

-668 YPLLTQSQRR
+668 YPLLTQAQRG

-685 RLPLADSGRWG
+685 RLPLADPGRWD

-707 GTEGAQR
+707 GTEGARR
-714 LERFLTEGGSRI
+714 LERFLAEGGSRI
-726 PALAAQRDQWISGP
+726 PALAAQRDHWISGP
-740 DDWPAQIRD
+740 DDWPAPIRD
-749 RVAYTEFL
+749 RAAYVEFL

-776 ACQGYE
+776 ARQGHE
-782 LRPSG
+782 LRLAG
-787 LAVRLGLEDALA
+787 LAADFGLGSALA
-799 NAWAADVRSGWTKFA
+799 DTWSADVRSGWTRFQ
-814 HPYTPY
+814 HPYTLY
-820 EFTKAPAHLAGAT
+820 EFTHAPAHLEGAA

-839 SAARREFAEL
+839 PAARREFAEL

-859 EVLTVTV
+859 EFFTVTV
-866 HRPTYPFK
+866 HRPTYSFK
-874 DAHVWPTPLA
+874 DAHPWPTPLA
-884 SYLRSL
+884 SYLRGM
-890 AWLPVEDP
+890 AWLPVEEP
-898 DGPSFVEPR
+898 DGPSFVTPR

-915 ELPAFIPALPLSARR
+915 ELPAFVPALPLSTRR
-930 LLTDRGVVERML
+930 LLSDRGVVERML

-961 LADVLDEGDVPEYL
+961 LADVLDKGDVPEYL
-975 SVSFKRHYKQA
+975 SVSFKRHCERA
-986 WSHIARTGRWPWAP
+986 WSNIARTGRWPWTP
-1000 GEEARLVV
+1000 DEEVRLVV
-1008 SRTNVLGTFTPS
+1008 SRAHTLGTFSPS
-1020 ADEAPVIVCD
+1020 SDEAPVIVCD
-1030 EADPLK
+1030 ETDPLK

-1042 AGHPLLVAPEESGDA
+1042 AGHPVLVAPAESGDA
-1057 VVRLAEAN
+1057 VVHLAGAN

-1092 VAPFTRGREWL
+1092 AAVFTKGREWL

-1123 RGVRAALERLRAL
+1123 RGLRAALERLRAL

-1142 DVEITISGTPAEPP
+1142 DVEITVSGTPAEPP
-1156 SSTRALPLPDDEHPT
+1156 PSTRALPLPDDEQPT

-1208 VKLERSFGGSS
+1208 VKLERSFGGGS
-1219 PTLVDDS
+1219 PTFVDDG

-1265 ADVWNE
+1265 ADAWNE
-1271 EAAHL
+1271 EASHL

-1287 GVLDR
+1287 GIIDR
-1292 LAPGLP
+1292 LAPGLTP
-1298 LPSAE
+1298 SSAE

-1327 FNAALATLGPGYSP
+1327 FNTALVALGYSP
-1341 DYYPDRHEQVFGDF
+1341 DHYPDRHEQVFGDF
-1355 VRARSGILFDRLR
+1355 VRARSGVLLDRLR
-1368 ERYAVAAQQGE
+1368 ERYATAAQQGE

-1388 GLHDLRPDPDWLP
+1388 GLHDLQPDPDWLP
-1401 RFITPPE
+1401 RFIAPPE

-1416 EWLRAHGADGDL
+1416 EWLRAHGAEDDL
-1428 ERPTELEP
+1428 EQPTALEP

-1449 ALVPILPP
+1449 ALVPVLPP

-1483 SHIDGTG
+1483 SHIDATG
-1490 LGDLLPLSEK
+1490 LGDLLPLSEE

-1515 MPHATDPAALGLTAK
+1515 VPHATDPAALGLTDK
-1530 DFAQAAALTQGSGGS
+1530 DFARTAPRTQGSGGS

-1553 IIGDAEV
+1553 TIGAAEV

-1576 TIDEAFLAQS
+1576 TIDETFLAQS
-1586 GRVRLDTVTGVP
+1586 GRVRLDTVAGVP
-1598 RPRSGGGPSPKPRI
+1598 RPRSGGGSPTKPRI
-1612 IVAKMKRT
+1612 VVAKTKRT
-1620 NEDQRSAIG
+1620 TEDQRSAIG

-1649 TSGYAAVVNGDDE
+1649 VSGYAAVVNGDDE

-1670 FEVTWRD
+1670 FEVKWRD
-1677 TTRLYEVKALSDPCA
+1677 TTRLYEVKALSDRAA

-1709 HARSNRYRILLI
+1709 HARSNRYRVLLI

-1734 LPNPFSAQGRD
+1734 LPNPFSVQGRD

-1754 RYQCSPLGKERPSDS
+1754 RYQCSPLRKERPSES

>member
-1 MTSMW
+1 M
-6 NAAEGDGFRAA
+6 A
-17 VRALTRRRVEIY
+17 VIARTRRRIEIY
-29 RDAGGTWRFA
+29 RDAGETWRFA

-61 VQNGHDALGQAA
+61 VQNGHDALGDADP
-73 LGRIAVLAVTREDGG
+73 GRIAVLAVPRESGG
-88 VLYVANEGAVFTE
+88 VLYVANEGAVFAE

-142 KSSPDS
+142 KSSPASSD
-148 RVFDGYCFRFARPE
+148 FDGYCFRFARPE
-162 DVRALVD
+162 DVHTLVD
-169 DPALAAR
+169 DPELAAR

-225 AEDMVNGEA
+225 AQDMVNGEA

-253 SDTVFRQALSRSE
+253 SDTSFRHLLSRVE
-266 RTSDLVTAGENN
+266 RASDLVTACEADW
-278 SVREIDL
+278 VREVDL
-285 AEAGRYLLARR
+285 AGAGRYLLARR
-296 TLDPEALSGAISR
+296 TLGAEALSEAVSR
-309 SVQAREIDAAWDNW
+309 SVQAREIDAAWEDW

-331 ALRLDVPLTHG
+331 ALRLDEPLTHG

-425 NAALGG
+425 DAALDGR
-431 KLAAEPIVPLHGR
+431 LAAEPIVPLHGR

-451 GSYGWRPDGK
+451 DSYGWPDGK
-461 RSWRV
+461 RSWRA
-466 LTTAAL
+466 LTTEAL
-472 TEAGADLLTPSVGP
+472 TKAGADLLTPSVGP
-486 VRHTRLDKLCRAV
+486 ARHTRLDKLCKAV

-506 PARLAAEWA
+506 PALLAAEWT
-515 ETVAQSLIGCTE
+515 ETVARSLLGGTE

-566 ALGSRAGSGR
+566 ALGSRTGSGG

-589 IADGDAAT
+589 TADGDAVT

-617 SWDVA
+617 TWDTA

-641 FDALN
+641 FDALD
-646 DLLSDRPSEAL
+646 DLLSDHSSEAL

-668 YPLLTQSQRR
+668 YPLLTQAQRG

-685 RLPLADSGRWG
+685 RLPLAGPGRWD

-707 GTEGAQR
+707 GTEGARR
-714 LERFLTEGGSRI
+714 LERFLAEGGSRI
-726 PALAAQRDQWISGP
+726 SALAAQRDHWISGP
-740 DDWPAQIRD
+740 DDWPAPIRD
-749 RVAYTEFL
+749 RAAYAEFL

-776 ACQGYE
+776 ARQGHE
-782 LRPSG
+782 LRLAG
-787 LAVRLGLEDALA
+787 LAADFGLGSALA
-799 NAWAADVRSGWTKFA
+799 DTWSADVRSGWTRFQ
-814 HPYTPY
+814 HPYTLY
-820 EFTKAPAHLAGAT
+820 EFTHAPAHLAGAT

-839 SAARREFAEL
+839 HAARREFAEL

-859 EVLTVTV
+859 EVFTVTV
-866 HRPTYPFK
+866 HRPTYSFK
-874 DAHVWPTPLA
+874 DAHTWPTPLA
-884 SYLRSL
+884 SYLRGM
-890 AWLPVEDP
+890 AWLPVEEP
-898 DGPSFVEPR
+898 DGPSFVTPR

-915 ELPAFIPALPLSARR
+915 ELPAFVPALPLSTRR
-930 LLTDRGVVERML
+930 LLSDRGVVERML

-961 LADVLDEGDVPEYL
+961 LADVLDKGEVPEYL
-975 SVSFKRHYKQA
+975 SVSFKRHCERA
-986 WSHIARTGRWPWAP
+986 WSNIARTGRWPWTP
-1000 GEEARLVV
+1000 DEEVRLVV
-1008 SRTNVLGTFTPS
+1008 SRAHTLGTFSPS
-1020 ADEAPVIVCD
+1020 SDEAPVIVCD
-1030 EADPLK
+1030 ETDPLK

-1042 AGHPLLVAPEESGDA
+1042 AGHPVLVAPAESGDA
-1057 VVRLAEAN
+1057 VVRLAGAN

-1092 VAPFTRGREWL
+1092 AAVFTKGREWL

-1123 RGVRAALERLRAL
+1123 RGLRAALERLRAL

-1142 DVEITISGTPAEPP
+1142 DVEITVSGTPAEPP
-1156 SSTRALPLPDDEHPT
+1156 PSTRALPLPDDEHPT

-1202 ALELVL
+1202 ALELAL

-1219 PTLVDDS
+1219 PTLVDDG

-1265 ADVWNE
+1265 ADAWNE

-1287 GVLDR
+1287 GIIDR
-1292 LAPGLP
+1292 LAPGLTP
-1298 LPSAE
+1298 SSAE

-1327 FNAALATLGPGYSP
+1327 FNTALVALGYSP
-1341 DYYPDRHEQVFGDF
+1341 DHYPDRHEQVFGDF
-1355 VRARSGILFDRLR
+1355 VRARSGVLLDRLR
-1368 ERYAVAAQQGE
+1368 ERYATAAQQGE

-1388 GLHDLRPDPDWLP
+1388 GLHDLQPDPDWLP

-1416 EWLRAHGADGDL
+1416 EWLRAHGAEDDL
-1428 ERPTELEP
+1428 EQPTALEP

-1449 ALVPILPP
+1449 TLVPVLTP

-1483 SHIDGTG
+1483 SHIDATG
-1490 LGDLLPLSEK
+1490 LGDLLPLSEEQ
-1500 HLLDAVERAVGWPDG
+1500 LLDAVERAVGWPDG
-1515 MPHATDPAALGLTAK
+1515 MPHATDPAALGLTDK
-1530 DFAQAAALTQGSGGS
+1530 DFARTAPRTQGSGSS

-1553 IIGDAEV
+1553 TIGATEI

-1576 TIDEAFLAQS
+1576 TIDETFLAQS
-1586 GRVRLDTVTGVP
+1586 GRVRLDTVAGVP
-1598 RPRSGGGPSPKPRI
+1598 RPRSGGSSSTKPRI
-1612 IVAKMKRT
+1612 VVAKTKRT
-1620 NEDQRSAIG
+1620 TEDQRSAIG

-1649 TSGYAAVVNGDDE
+1649 VSGYAAVVNGDDE

-1670 FEVTWRD
+1670 FEVKWRD
-1677 TTRLYEVKALSDPCA
+1677 TTRLYEVKALSDRAA

-1709 HARSNRYRILLI
+1709 HARSNRYRVLLI

-1754 RYQCSPLGKERPSDS
+1754 RYQCSPLGKERPSES

>member
-1 MTSMW
+1 MT
-6 NAAEGDGFRAA
+6 
-17 VRALTRRRVEIY
+17 ALTRRRIEIY
-29 RDAGGTWRFA
+29 RDAGETWRFA

-61 VQNGHDALGQAA
+61 VQNGHDALGGATP
-73 LGRIAVLAVTREDGG
+73 GRIAVLAVSQENGG
-88 VLYVANEGAVFTE
+88 VLYVANEGAAFAE

-136 WPEIYS
+136 WPEIHS
-142 KSSPDS
+142 KSSPAS
-148 RVFDGYCFRFARPE
+148 SAFDGYCFRFARPE
-162 DVRALVD
+162 DVRTLVD
-169 DPALAAR
+169 DPALATR

-205 STVVRL
+205 STVIRL
-211 PLRDRH
+211 PLRDQH
-217 AWGLAVAQ
+217 AWRLAVAQ
-225 AEDMVNGEA
+225 AEGMVDGEA

-253 SDTVFRQALSRSE
+253 SDASFRHVLSRVE
-266 RTSDLVTAGENN
+266 RASDLVAARDPDW
-278 SVREIDL
+278 VREVDL
-285 AEAGRYLLARR
+285 AGAGRYLLARR
-296 TLDPEALSGAISR
+296 TLESEALSGAISR
-309 SVQAREIDAAWDNW
+309 SVQAREIDAAWENW

-331 ALRLDVPLTHG
+331 ALRLDAPLAHG
-342 RMYTFL
+342 RTYTFL
-348 PMAEGVHAPFPGH
+348 PMAAGVHAPFPGH

-389 AVLTVELGRRIRSQT
+389 AVLTVELSRRIRSET
-404 PHLLAADLVLDL
+404 PHLVAADLVLDL

-425 NAALGG
+425 DAALSGR
-431 KLAAEPIVPLHGR
+431 LAAEPIVPLHGR

-451 GSYGWRPDGK
+451 DSHGWPDGK
-461 RSWRV
+461 RSWSV
-466 LTTAAL
+466 LTTEAL
-472 TEAGADLLTPSVGP
+472 TKAGADLLTPSVGP
-486 VRHTRLDKLCRAV
+486 VRHTRLDKLCKAV

-506 PARLAAEWA
+506 PALLAAEWT
-515 ETVAQSLIGCTE
+515 ETVARSLLGGTE

-555 IILTQDMRLRS
+555 IILDQDMRLRS
-566 ALGSRAGSGR
+566 TLGGSAESGR
-576 QDATVFFHPEPDD
+576 QDATVFFHPDPDD
-589 IADGDAAT
+589 IADDAAAT

-617 SWDVA
+617 AWDDA

-629 NELVR
+629 HGLVR

-641 FDALN
+641 FDALD
-646 DLLSDRPSEAL
+646 DLLSERPSEAL
-657 SRDALTFAFRQ
+657 SRDALTFTFRQ
-668 YPLLTQSQRR
+668 YPLLTQAQRR

-685 RLPLADSGRWG
+685 RLPLTETGRWG

-714 LERFLTEGGSRI
+714 LERFLAEGGARI

-740 DDWPAQIRD
+740 EDWPAPVRD
-749 RVAYTEFL
+749 RTAYTEFL

-763 DGLRPGAVGERLG
+763 DGLRPGVVGERLG
-776 ACQGYE
+776 ARQGHE
-782 LRPSG
+782 LRPSS
-787 LAVRLGLEDALA
+787 LAAGFGLEDALA
-799 NAWAADVRSGWTKFA
+799 GSWCADVRRGWTRFA

-820 EFTKAPAHLAGAT
+820 EFTRPPAHLEGAT

-859 EVLTVTV
+859 EVLTVAV
-866 HRPTYPFK
+866 HRPTYTFK
-874 DAHVWPTPLA
+874 DAHTWPTPLA

-890 AWLPVEDP
+890 TWLPVEEP

-915 ELPAFIPALPLSARR
+915 ELPSFVPALPLSTRR
-930 LLTDRGVVERML
+930 LLTDRTVVERMV
-942 RLGLRRWDDPQHAG
+942 RIGLRKWDDPQHAG

-961 LADVLDEGDVPEYL
+961 LGNVLEKGNVPEHL
-975 SVSFKRHYKQA
+975 SVSFKRHYERA

-1000 GEEARLVV
+1000 DEEVRLVV
-1008 SRTNVLGTFTPS
+1008 SRTNVLGAFAPS
-1020 ADEAPVIVCD
+1020 ADETPVAVCD

-1036 EALIEP
+1036 EALIEL
-1042 AGHPLLVAPEESGDA
+1042 AGHPVLVAPAEAGDT
-1057 VVRLAEAN
+1057 VVRLAEVN
-1065 GLRAQRTSATHV
+1065 GLKTERTSVTHV
-1077 QVRHRDGAPITPSGQ
+1077 QVRHRDGAPIMPSGQ
-1092 VAPFTRGREWL
+1092 TAVFTRGREWL
-1103 VTVVALAMELKSG
+1103 VTVVALTMELKSG
-1116 AFVRRSE
+1116 AFVRPSE
-1123 RGVRAALERLRAL
+1123 RSVRAALERLRTL
-1136 RVVHAD
+1136 RFVHAD
-1142 DVEITISGTPAEPP
+1142 DVEIAVSGTPTESP
-1156 SSTRALPLPDDEHPT
+1156 STTRALPLPDDEHPT
-1171 VVVWRSDEGWD
+1171 VVVWRCDEGWD

-1208 VKLERSFGGSS
+1208 VKLERNFDGSS
-1219 PTLVDDS
+1219 PTLIDDT

-1239 AEIRR
+1239 TEFRR

-1256 LRPVLACLA
+1256 LRPVLTCLA
-1265 ADVWNE
+1265 AGTWTE

-1276 LGRAAGERELA
+1276 LGRAAGEREL
-1287 GVLDR
+1287 VEIIDR
-1292 LAPGLP
+1292 IAPGLP
-1298 LPSAE
+1298 LSSAA
-1303 LVALARSCTKPAE
+1303 LVSLARSCTRPAE
-1316 LRDELGLDFQQ
+1316 LRDELRLDFQR
-1327 FNAALATLGPGYSP
+1327 FNAALVSLGHPP
-1341 DYYPDRHEQVFGDF
+1341 EYYPERHEQVFGDF
-1355 VRARSGILFDRLR
+1355 VRVRSGILLDRLR

-1379 DISGYAAAR
+1379 DITGYAAAR
-1388 GLHDLRPDPDWLP
+1388 GFHDLQPDPDWLP

-1408 EAMRDRVR
+1408 EAMRGRVR
-1416 EWLRAHGADGDL
+1416 EWLRAHGAEDDL
-1428 ERPTELEP
+1428 ERSTELEP
-1436 VDRLRARNTAALD
+1436 VDRLRARNAATLD
-1449 ALVPILPP
+1449 ALVPALVP

-1477 VLMECR
+1477 ALLECK
-1483 SHIDGTG
+1483 SHVDGTG
-1490 LGDLLPLSEK
+1490 LSDLLPLSREQ
-1500 HLLDAVERAVGWPDG
+1500 LLDAVVRAVGWPAG
-1515 MPHATDPAALGLTAK
+1515 MPHAADATALGLIDR
-1530 DFAQAAALTQGSGGS
+1530 DFAQTAARSQGSGGPVD
-1545 TTVAPRTI
+1545 VAPRTI
-1553 IIGDAEV
+1553 TIGEAEV
-1560 RVGSDQL
+1560 RVGRDQF

-1576 TIDEAFLAQS
+1576 TIDEAFLTQS
-1586 GRVRLDTVTGVP
+1586 GRVRLDTVAGVP
-1598 RPRSGGGPSPKPRI
+1598 RPRHGGAGGAKPRI
-1612 IVAKMKRT
+1612 VVAKMNQA
-1620 NEDQRSAIG
+1620 NEDQRSAVG

-1649 TSGYAAVVNGDDE
+1649 TSGYAAVVNGDSE

-1670 FEVTWRD
+1670 FEVAWRD
-1677 TTRLYEVKALSDPCA
+1677 TSRLYEVKALSEPCA
-1692 ERVEFELGPS
+1692 ERVEFELGQS

-1709 HARSNRYRILLI
+1709 HARGNRYRILLI

-1734 LPNPFSAQGRD
+1734 LPNPFSTQGRD
-1745 RFRMVSRGV
+1745 RFRMVSRGL
-1754 RYQCSPLGKERPSDS
+1754 RYQCSPLGRG
-1769 H
+1769 